1 MKFEGIIKS
10 IIYRNEE
17 NGYTVLSLETSDSP
31 ITCTGIMPF
40 FNEND
45 QIIIEGELIY
55 HDKYGEQINVENAR
69 IKKPSGKKA
78 IISYLS
84 SGNIDSIG
92 KKTAELIYE
101 KFGDQAI
108 DIVFNN
114 PSKLLS
120 IQGIGNK
127 KLEKIKE
134 STLDAKDSREALL
147 YLQGLNISFNLA
159 NKIYKSYGDNTISIV
174 KTNPYKLSEDISGIG
189 FVMAD
194 NIAINMQMKNDSKF
208 RISAA
213 LSYILKNDAEMSGSC
228 AIKKEDL
235 INKTFDLIK
244 VDKNK
249 INEQINEDLLK
260 SKIQIMKIAEDDFVY
275 DKDIYKAEKSTA
287 INLSRL
293 QNEKYIFDIEINE
306 DLDAFSNE
314 QKIAIKEAF
323 NNMLLV
329 ITGGPGT
336 GKTTIIKAIC
346 NILDENGLK
355 FNLAAPT
362 GRAAKRMQESTEN
375 SALTIHRLIGIK
387 PDSPIPEYNEENPL
401 ECDYVIVDEASMIDI
416 KLMDKLLK
424 SLSNNTALILVGDH
438 NQLPSVGP
446 GNVLKDI
453 LDTNIKSVRLK
464 KIFRQAKESNIVVN
478 AHRINDG
485 LYPILNQKNKDFFFI
500 DSNTKNFEKNL
511 LDLVKFRLPNYY
523 KLDPINDIQILAPG
537 KKSLWGVVNI
547 NNLCQNEL
555 NKNPNSIKINNKIF
569 KLNDKVMQ
577 VRNNYDLISLDPGN
591 FEDGVYNGD
600 IGRIIDID
608 KEREEL
614 KVEFYDGNIV
624 SYKKEDIKDLD
635 LSYAITIHK
644 SQGSEFDCVLIPMM
658 STSYMLLNRN
668 LLYTAITRAKKLV
681 ILLGEKRIL
690 KQMVRNNNESKRLTN
705 LSFWIKELSEALK
718 WLRIYYFWMIICVF
732 FARKRSGKNFSC
744 VKIAFQSLIMLT
756 MNLKF

>member
-17 NGYTVLSLETSDSP
+17 NGYTVLSLQTSDST

-45 QIIIEGELIY
+45 QIIVEGELIY
-55 HDKYGEQINVENAR
+55 HDKYGEQINVESAR

-84 SGNIDSIG
+84 SGNIESIG

-101 KFGDQAI
+101 KFGDKSI
-108 DIVFNN
+108 DVVFNETE
-114 PSKLLS
+114 KLLS
-120 IQGIGNK
+120 IQGIGKK

-134 STLDAKDSREALL
+134 STIDARDSREALL
-147 YLQGLNISFNLA
+147 YLQGLNISFKLS
-159 NKIYKSYGDNTISIV
+159 NKIYKAYGDNTISIV

-194 NIAINMQMKNDSKF
+194 NIAMNMQMKNDSKF

-213 LSYILKNDAEMSGSC
+213 ISYILKNDAEMSGSC
-228 AIKKEDL
+228 ALKKEDL
-235 INKTFDLIK
+235 LNKTFDLIK

-249 INEQINEDLLK
+249 INEQINQDLLK
-260 SKIQIMKIAEDDFVY
+260 SKIQIIKIGEDEFVY
-275 DKDIYKAEKSTA
+275 DRDIYKAEKSCA

-293 QNEKYIFDIEINE
+293 QNEKYIFDVKINE
-306 DLDAFSNE
+306 DFDAFSKE
-314 QKIAIKEAF
+314 QEIAIKEAF

-346 NILDENGLK
+346 NILNENNLK

-375 SALTIHRLIGIK
+375 VAFTIHRLIGIK
-387 PDSPIPEYNEENPL
+387 PESPIPEFNEENTL
-401 ECDYVIVDEASMIDI
+401 DCDYVILDEASMIDI

-424 SLSNNTALILVGDH
+424 ALSSKTALILVGDH
-438 NQLPSVGP
+438 NQLPSVGA

-453 LDTNIKSVRLK
+453 LDTDIKAVKLK

-478 AHRINDG
+478 AHKINDG

-500 DSNTKNFEKNL
+500 NSNSKKFQNDL
-511 LDLVKFRLPNYY
+511 LDLVKNRIPNYY
-523 KLDPINDIQILAPG
+523 KLDPINDIQILAPS
-537 KKSLWGVVNI
+537 KKSLWGIVNI
-547 NNLCQNEL
+547 NDLCQKEL
-555 NKNPNSIKINNKIF
+555 NKNPNSIKINNRIF
-569 KLNDKVMQ
+569 KLGDKVMQ
-577 VRNNYDLISLDPGN
+577 VRNNYELESLNPDN
-591 FEDGVYNGD
+591 FDDGVYNGD

-608 KEREEL
+608 KNMESL

-624 SYKKEDIKDLD
+624 SYKKEDVKDLD

-658 STSYMLLNRN
+658 PASFMLLNRN

-681 ILLGEKRIL
+681 ILLGEKKIL

-718 WLRIYYFWMIICVF
+718 
-732 FARKRSGKNFSC
+732 
-744 VKIAFQSLIMLT
+744 
-756 MNLKF
+756 

>member
-45 QIIIEGELIY
+45 QIIVEGELIY
-55 HDKYGEQINVENAR
+55 HDRYGEQINVESAKL
-69 IKKPSGKKA
+69 KKPSGKKA

-92 KKTAELIYE
+92 KKTAELIYK
-101 KFGDQAI
+101 KFGDESI
-108 DIVFNN
+108 DIVFNE
-114 PSKLLS
+114 PEKLLS
-120 IQGIGNK
+120 IQGIGKK

-134 STLDAKDSREALL
+134 SSLDARDSREALL
-147 YLQGLNISFNLA
+147 YLQGLNISFNLS
-159 NKIYKSYGDNTISIV
+159 NKIYKAYGDNTISIV
-174 KTNPYKLSEDISGIG
+174 KTNPYKLYEDISGIG

-194 NIAINMQMKNDSKF
+194 NIAINMQMESDSKF

-213 LSYILKNDAEMSGSC
+213 ILYVLKNYAEMSGSC

-235 INKTFDLIK
+235 LDKTFDLIK

-249 INEQINEDLLK
+249 ISEQISEDFFK
-260 SKIQIMKIAEDDFVY
+260 SKIQIIKIGDDEFVY
-275 DKDIYKAEKSTA
+275 EKDIYKAEKSSA

-306 DLDAFSNE
+306 DLDAFSKE
-314 QKIAIKEAF
+314 QEIAIREAF

-346 NILDENGLK
+346 NILYENGLK

-362 GRAAKRMQESTEN
+362 GRAAKRMQESTDN

-387 PDSPIPEYNEENPL
+387 PESLIPEFNEENPL

-424 SLSNNTALILVGDH
+424 ALSSNTALILVGDH
-438 NQLPSVGP
+438 NQLPSVGC

-453 LDTNIKSVRLK
+453 LDTDIKSVRLK

-500 DSNTKNFEKNL
+500 DSNSQNFEKDL

-523 KLDPINDIQILAPG
+523 KLDPINDIQILAPS
-537 KKSLWGVVNI
+537 KKSLWGVSKI
-547 NNLCQNEL
+547 NDICQKEL
-555 NKNPNSIKINNKIF
+555 NKNTNSIKINNKIF

-577 VRNNYDLISLDPGN
+577 VRNNYDLVSLDSGN
-591 FEDGVYNGD
+591 FDDGVYNGD

-608 KEREEL
+608 RERESL

-658 STSYMLLNRN
+658 STAYMLLNRN

-690 KQMVRNNNESKRLTN
+690 KQMVKNNNESKRLTK

-718 WLRIYYFWMIICVF
+718 
-732 FARKRSGKNFSC
+732 
-744 VKIAFQSLIMLT
+744 
-756 MNLKF
+756 

>member
-45 QIIIEGELIY
+45 QIIVEGELIY
-55 HDKYGEQINVENAR
+55 HDKYGEQINVESAR
-69 IKKPSGKKA
+69 IKKPSDKKA

-84 SGNIDSIG
+84 SGNIELIG

-101 KFGDQAI
+101 KFGDKSI
-108 DIVFNN
+108 DVVFNE
-114 PSKLLS
+114 SEKLLS
-120 IQGIGNK
+120 IQGIGKK

-134 STLDAKDSREALL
+134 STIEARDSREALL
-147 YLQGLNISFNLA
+147 YLQGLNISFNLS
-159 NKIYKSYGDNTISIV
+159 NKIYKAYGDNTISIV

-189 FVMAD
+189 FIMAD
-194 NIAINMQMKNDSKF
+194 TIAMNMQMKTDSKF

-213 LSYILKNDAEMSGSC
+213 LSYVLKNDAEMTGSC
-228 AIKKEDL
+228 TISLDDL
-235 INKTFDLIK
+235 IDKTFSLIK
-244 VDKNK
+244 VDKDK
-249 INEQINEDLLK
+249 IKDQINEDLLK
-260 SKIQIMKIAEDDFVY
+260 SKIQIMKIENKEFVY
-275 DKDIYKAEKSTA
+275 DKEIYKAEKSAA

-293 QNEKYIFDIEINE
+293 KNEKYNFDVEINE
-306 DLDAFSNE
+306 DLDVFSKE
-314 QKIAIKEAF
+314 QQVAINEAF

-346 NILDENGLK
+346 NILDDNNLK

-387 PDSPIPEYNEENPL
+387 PESPIPEYNEENKL
-401 ECDYVIVDEASMIDI
+401 ECHYVIVDEVSMVDI

-424 SLSNNTALILVGDH
+424 ALSSNTALILVGDH

-453 LDTNIKSVRLK
+453 LDTDIKSVRLK
-464 KIFRQAKESNIVVN
+464 KIFRQAQESNIVVN

-500 DSNTKNFEKNL
+500 DSNSNKFQKDI
-511 LDLVKFRLPNYY
+511 LDLVKNRLPNYY
-523 KLDPINDIQILAPG
+523 KLDPINDIQILAPS
-537 KKSLWGVVNI
+537 KKSSWGVLNL
-547 NNLCQNEL
+547 NNVLQENL
-555 NKNPNSIKINNKIF
+555 NKNPKFLKINNRIF
-569 KLNDKVMQ
+569 KLKDKVMQ
-577 VRNNYDLISLDPGN
+577 VRNNYDLESLDPSN
-591 FEDGVYNGD
+591 FDDGVYNGD
-600 IGRIIDID
+600 IGRIIEID
-608 KEREEL
+608 KERESL
-614 KVEFYDGNIV
+614 KIEFYDGNIV
-624 SYKKEDIKDLD
+624 AYKKEDIKDLD

-644 SQGSEFDCVLIPMM
+644 SQGSEFDCVVIPMM
-658 STSYMLLNRN
+658 PTSFMLLNRN

-681 ILLGEKRIL
+681 ILIGEKRIL
-690 KQMVRNNNESKRLTN
+690 KQMVRNNKGSQRLTN

-718 WLRIYYFWMIICVF
+718 
-732 FARKRSGKNFSC
+732 
-744 VKIAFQSLIMLT
+744 
-756 MNLKF
+756 

>member
-45 QIIIEGELIY
+45 QVVVEGELIY
-55 HDKYGEQINVENAR
+55 HDKYGEQINVESAR

-84 SGNIDSIG
+84 SGNIESIG

-101 KFGDQAI
+101 KFGDKSI
-108 DIVFNN
+108 DVVFNEAE
-114 PSKLLS
+114 KLLS
-120 IQGIGNK
+120 IQGIGKK

-134 STLDAKDSREALL
+134 STIEARDSREALL
-147 YLQGLNISFNLA
+147 YLQGLNISFNLS
-159 NKIYKSYGDNTISIV
+159 NKIYKAYGDNTISIV

-194 NIAINMQMKNDSKF
+194 NIAMNMQMKNDSKF

-213 LSYILKNDAEMSGSC
+213 ISYILKNDAEMSGSC
-228 AIKKEDL
+228 ALKKEDL
-235 INKTFDLIK
+235 LNKTFDLIK

-260 SKIQIMKIAEDDFVY
+260 SKIQIIKIGEDEFVY
-275 DKDIYKAEKSTA
+275 DRDIYKAEKSCA

-293 QNEKYIFDIEINE
+293 QNEKYIFDVKINE
-306 DLDAFSNE
+306 DFDAFSKE
-314 QKIAIKEAF
+314 QEIAIKEAF

-346 NILDENGLK
+346 NILNENNLK

-375 SALTIHRLIGIK
+375 VAFTIHRLVGIK
-387 PDSPIPEYNEENPL
+387 PESPIPEFNEENTL
-401 ECDYVIVDEASMIDI
+401 DCDYVILDEASMIDI

-424 SLSNNTALILVGDH
+424 ALSSKTALILVGDH
-438 NQLPSVGP
+438 NQLPSVGA

-453 LDTNIKSVRLK
+453 LDTDIKAVKLK

-478 AHRINDG
+478 AHKINDG

-500 DSNTKNFEKNL
+500 NSNSKNFQNDL
-511 LDLVKFRLPNYY
+511 LDLVKNRLPNYY
-523 KLDPINDIQILAPG
+523 KLDPINDIQILAPS
-537 KKSLWGVVNI
+537 KKSLWGIVNI
-547 NNLCQNEL
+547 NDICQKEL
-555 NKNPNSIKINNKIF
+555 NKNPNSIKINNRIF
-569 KLNDKVMQ
+569 KLGDKVMQ
-577 VRNNYDLISLDPGN
+577 VRNNYELESLNPDN
-591 FEDGVYNGD
+591 FDDGVYNGD

-608 KEREEL
+608 KNMESL

-624 SYKKEDIKDLD
+624 SYKKEDVKDLD

-658 STSYMLLNRN
+658 PASFMLLNRN

-681 ILLGEKRIL
+681 ILLGEKKIL

-718 WLRIYYFWMIICVF
+718 
-732 FARKRSGKNFSC
+732 
-744 VKIAFQSLIMLT
+744 
-756 MNLKF
+756 

>member
-17 NGYTVLSLETSDSP
+17 NGYTVLSLQTSDSP

-45 QIIIEGELIY
+45 QVVVEGELIY
-55 HDKYGEQINVENAR
+55 HDKYGEQINVESAR

-84 SGNIDSIG
+84 SGNIESIG

-101 KFGDQAI
+101 KFGDKSI
-108 DIVFNN
+108 DVVFNETE
-114 PSKLLS
+114 KLLS
-120 IQGIGNK
+120 IQGIGKK

-134 STLDAKDSREALL
+134 STIEARDSREALL
-147 YLQGLNISFNLA
+147 YLQGLNISFNLS
-159 NKIYKSYGDNTISIV
+159 NKIYKAYGDNTISIV

-194 NIAINMQMKNDSKF
+194 NIAMNMQMKNDSKF

-213 LSYILKNDAEMSGSC
+213 ISYILKNDAEMSGSC
-228 AIKKEDL
+228 ALKKEDL
-235 INKTFDLIK
+235 LNKTFDLIK

-260 SKIQIMKIAEDDFVY
+260 SKIQIIKIGEDEFVY
-275 DKDIYKAEKSTA
+275 DRDIYKAEKSCA

-293 QNEKYIFDIEINE
+293 QNEKYIFDVKINE
-306 DLDAFSNE
+306 DFDAFSKE
-314 QKIAIKEAF
+314 QEIAIKEAF

-346 NILDENGLK
+346 NILNENNLK

-375 SALTIHRLIGIK
+375 VAFTIHRLIGIK
-387 PDSPIPEYNEENPL
+387 PESPIPEFNEENTL
-401 ECDYVIVDEASMIDI
+401 DCDYVILDEASMIDI

-424 SLSNNTALILVGDH
+424 ALSSKTALILVGDH
-438 NQLPSVGP
+438 NQLPSVGA

-453 LDTNIKSVRLK
+453 LDTDIKSVKLK

-478 AHRINDG
+478 AHKINDG

-500 DSNTKNFEKNL
+500 NSNSKNFQNDL
-511 LDLVKFRLPNYY
+511 LDLVKNRLPNYY
-523 KLDPINDIQILAPG
+523 KLDPINDIQILAPS
-537 KKSLWGVVNI
+537 KKSLWGIVNI
-547 NNLCQNEL
+547 NDLCQKEL
-555 NKNPNSIKINNKIF
+555 NKNPNSIKINNRIF
-569 KLNDKVMQ
+569 KLGDKVMQ
-577 VRNNYDLISLDPGN
+577 VRNNYELESLNPDD
-591 FEDGVYNGD
+591 FDDGVYNGD

-608 KEREEL
+608 KNMESL

-624 SYKKEDIKDLD
+624 SYKKEDVKDLD

-658 STSYMLLNRN
+658 PASFMLLNRN

-681 ILLGEKRIL
+681 ILLGEKKIL

-718 WLRIYYFWMIICVF
+718 
-732 FARKRSGKNFSC
+732 
-744 VKIAFQSLIMLT
+744 
-756 MNLKF
+756 

>member
-45 QIIIEGELIY
+45 QIIVEGELIY
-55 HDKYGEQINVENAR
+55 HDRYGEQINVESAKL
-69 IKKPSGKKA
+69 KKPSGKKA

-92 KKTAELIYE
+92 KKTAELIYK
-101 KFGDQAI
+101 KFGDESI
-108 DIVFNN
+108 DVVFNE
-114 PSKLLS
+114 PEKLLS
-120 IQGIGNK
+120 IQGIGKK

-134 STLDAKDSREALL
+134 SSLDARDSREALL
-147 YLQGLNISFNLA
+147 YLQGLNISFNLS
-159 NKIYKSYGDNTISIV
+159 NKIYKVYGDNTISIV
-174 KTNPYKLSEDISGIG
+174 KTNPYKLYEDISGIG

-194 NIAINMQMKNDSKF
+194 NIAMNMQMESDSKF

-213 LSYILKNDAEMSGSC
+213 ILYVLKNYAEMSGSC

-235 INKTFDLIK
+235 LDKTFDLIK

-249 INEQINEDLLK
+249 ISEQISEDFFK
-260 SKIQIMKIAEDDFVY
+260 SKIQIIKIGDDEFVY
-275 DKDIYKAEKSTA
+275 EKDIYKAEKSSA

-306 DLDAFSNE
+306 DLDAFSKE
-314 QKIAIKEAF
+314 QEIAIREAF

-362 GRAAKRMQESTEN
+362 GRAAKRMQESTDN

-387 PDSPIPEYNEENPL
+387 PESPIPEFNEENPL

-424 SLSNNTALILVGDH
+424 ALSSNTALILVGDH
-438 NQLPSVGP
+438 NQLPSVGC

-453 LDTNIKSVRLK
+453 LDTDIKSVRLK

-485 LYPILNQKNKDFFFI
+485 FYPILNQKNKDFFFI
-500 DSNTKNFEKNL
+500 DSNSQNFEKDL

-523 KLDPINDIQILAPG
+523 KLDPINDIQILAPS
-537 KKSLWGVVNI
+537 KKSLWGVSNI
-547 NNLCQNEL
+547 NDICQKEL
-555 NKNPNSIKINNKIF
+555 NKNTNSIKINNKIF

-577 VRNNYDLISLDPGN
+577 VRNNYDLVSLDSGN
-591 FEDGVYNGD
+591 FDDGVYNGD

-608 KEREEL
+608 RERESL

-658 STSYMLLNRN
+658 STAYMLLNRN

-690 KQMVRNNNESKRLTN
+690 KQMVKNNNESKRLTN

-718 WLRIYYFWMIICVF
+718 
-732 FARKRSGKNFSC
+732 
-744 VKIAFQSLIMLT
+744 
-756 MNLKF
+756 

>member
-17 NGYTVLSLETSDSP
+17 NGYTVLSLQTSDSP

-45 QIIIEGELIY
+45 QVVVEGELIY
-55 HDKYGEQINVENAR
+55 HDKYGEQINVESAR

-84 SGNIDSIG
+84 SGNIESIG

-101 KFGDQAI
+101 KFGDKSI
-108 DIVFNN
+108 DVVFNETE
-114 PSKLLS
+114 KLLS
-120 IQGIGNK
+120 IQGIGKK

-134 STLDAKDSREALL
+134 STIDARDSREALL
-147 YLQGLNISFNLA
+147 YLQGLNISFKLS
-159 NKIYKSYGDNTISIV
+159 NKIYKAYGDNTISIV

-194 NIAINMQMKNDSKF
+194 NIAMNMQMKNDSKF

-213 LSYILKNDAEMSGSC
+213 ISYILKNDVEMSGSC
-228 AIKKEDL
+228 ALKKEDL
-235 INKTFDLIK
+235 LNKTFDLIK

-249 INEQINEDLLK
+249 INEQINQDLLK
-260 SKIQIMKIAEDDFVY
+260 SKIQIIKIGEDEFVY
-275 DKDIYKAEKSTA
+275 DRDIYKAEKSCA

-293 QNEKYIFDIEINE
+293 QNEKYIFDVKINE
-306 DLDAFSNE
+306 DFDVFSKE
-314 QKIAIKEAF
+314 QEIAIKEAF

-346 NILDENGLK
+346 NILNENNLK

-375 SALTIHRLIGIK
+375 VAFTIHRLIGIK
-387 PDSPIPEYNEENPL
+387 PESPIPEFNEENTL
-401 ECDYVIVDEASMIDI
+401 DCDYVILDEASMIDI

-424 SLSNNTALILVGDH
+424 ALSSKTALILVGDH
-438 NQLPSVGP
+438 NQLPSVGA

-453 LDTNIKSVRLK
+453 LDTDIKAVKLK

-478 AHRINDG
+478 AHKINDG

-500 DSNTKNFEKNL
+500 NSNSKKFQNDL
-511 LDLVKFRLPNYY
+511 LDLVKNRLPNYY
-523 KLDPINDIQILAPG
+523 KLDPINDIQILAPS
-537 KKSLWGVVNI
+537 KKSLWGIVNI
-547 NNLCQNEL
+547 NDLCQKEL
-555 NKNPNSIKINNKIF
+555 NKNPNSIKINNRIF
-569 KLNDKVMQ
+569 KLGDKVMQ
-577 VRNNYDLISLDPGN
+577 VRNNYELESLNPDD
-591 FEDGVYNGD
+591 FDDGVYNGD

-608 KEREEL
+608 KNMESL

-624 SYKKEDIKDLD
+624 SYKKEDVKDLD

-658 STSYMLLNRN
+658 QASFMLLNRN

-681 ILLGEKRIL
+681 ILLGEKKIL

-718 WLRIYYFWMIICVF
+718 
-732 FARKRSGKNFSC
+732 
-744 VKIAFQSLIMLT
+744 
-756 MNLKF
+756 

>member
-45 QIIIEGELIY
+45 QVVVEGELTY
-55 HDKYGEQINVENAR
+55 HDKYGEQINVESAR

-84 SGNIDSIG
+84 SGNIESIG

-101 KFGDQAI
+101 KFGDKSI
-108 DIVFNN
+108 DVVFNEAE
-114 PSKLLS
+114 KLLS
-120 IQGIGNK
+120 IQGIGKK

-134 STLDAKDSREALL
+134 STIEARDSREALL

-159 NKIYKSYGDNTISIV
+159 NKIYKAYGDNTISIV

-194 NIAINMQMKNDSKF
+194 NIAMNMQMKNDSKF

-213 LSYILKNDAEMSGSC
+213 ISYILKNDAEMSGSC
-228 AIKKEDL
+228 ALKKEDL
-235 INKTFDLIK
+235 LNKTFDLIK

-260 SKIQIMKIAEDDFVY
+260 SKIQIIKIGEDEFVY
-275 DKDIYKAEKSTA
+275 DKDIYKAEKSCA

-293 QNEKYIFDIEINE
+293 QNEKYIFDVKINE
-306 DLDAFSNE
+306 DFDAFSKE
-314 QKIAIKEAF
+314 QEIAIKEAF

-346 NILDENGLK
+346 NILNENNLK

-362 GRAAKRMQESTEN
+362 GRAAKRMQESTEYV
-375 SALTIHRLIGIK
+375 AFTIHRLIGIK
-387 PDSPIPEYNEENPL
+387 PESPIPEFNEENTL
-401 ECDYVIVDEASMIDI
+401 DCDYVIVDEASMIDI

-424 SLSNNTALILVGDH
+424 ALSSKTALILVGDH
-438 NQLPSVGP
+438 NQLPSVGA

-453 LDTNIKSVRLK
+453 LDTDIKSVRLK
-464 KIFRQAKESNIVVN
+464 KIFRQAQESNIVVN
-478 AHRINDG
+478 AHKINDG

-500 DSNTKNFEKNL
+500 NSNSKKFQNDL
-511 LDLVKFRLPNYY
+511 LDLVKNRLPNYY
-523 KLDPINDIQILAPG
+523 KLDPINDIQILAPS
-537 KKSLWGVVNI
+537 KKSLWGIVNI
-547 NNLCQNEL
+547 NDLCQKEL
-555 NKNPNSIKINNKIF
+555 NKNPNSIKINNRIF
-569 KLNDKVMQ
+569 KLGDKVMQ
-577 VRNNYDLISLDPGN
+577 VRNNYELESLNPDD
-591 FEDGVYNGD
+591 FDDGVYNGD

-608 KEREEL
+608 KNMESL

-624 SYKKEDIKDLD
+624 SYKKEDVKDLD

-658 STSYMLLNRN
+658 PASFMLLNRN

-681 ILLGEKRIL
+681 ILLGEKKIL

-718 WLRIYYFWMIICVF
+718 
-732 FARKRSGKNFSC
+732 
-744 VKIAFQSLIMLT
+744 
-756 MNLKF
+756 

>member
-17 NGYTVLSLETSDSP
+17 NGYTVLFLQTSDSP

-45 QIIIEGELIY
+45 QVVVEGELIY
-55 HDKYGEQINVENAR
+55 HDKYGEQINVESAR

-84 SGNIDSIG
+84 SGNIESIG

-101 KFGDQAI
+101 KFGDKSI
-108 DIVFNN
+108 DVVFNEAE
-114 PSKLLS
+114 KLLS
-120 IQGIGNK
+120 IQGIGKK

-134 STLDAKDSREALL
+134 STIEARDSREALL
-147 YLQGLNISFNLA
+147 YLQGLNISFNLS
-159 NKIYKSYGDNTISIV
+159 NKIYKAYGDNTISIV

-194 NIAINMQMKNDSKF
+194 NIAMNMQMKNDSKF

-213 LSYILKNDAEMSGSC
+213 ISYILKNDAEMSGSC
-228 AIKKEDL
+228 ALKKEDL
-235 INKTFDLIK
+235 LNKTFDLIK

-260 SKIQIMKIAEDDFVY
+260 SKIQIIKIGEDEFVY
-275 DKDIYKAEKSTA
+275 DKDIYMAEKSCA

-293 QNEKYIFDIEINE
+293 QNEKYIFDVKINE
-306 DLDAFSNE
+306 DFDAFSKE
-314 QKIAIKEAF
+314 QEIAIKEAF

-346 NILDENGLK
+346 NILNEHNLK

-375 SALTIHRLIGIK
+375 VAFTIHRLIGIK
-387 PDSPIPEYNEENPL
+387 PESPIPEFNEENTL
-401 ECDYVIVDEASMIDI
+401 DCDYVILDEASMIDI

-424 SLSNNTALILVGDH
+424 ALSSKTALILVGDH
-438 NQLPSVGP
+438 NQLPSVGA

-453 LDTNIKSVRLK
+453 LDTDIKAVRLK

-478 AHRINDG
+478 AHKINDG

-500 DSNTKNFEKNL
+500 NSNSKKFQNDL
-511 LDLVKFRLPNYY
+511 LDLVKNRLPNYY
-523 KLDPINDIQILAPG
+523 KLDPINDIQILAPS
-537 KKSLWGVVNI
+537 KKSLWGIVNI
-547 NNLCQNEL
+547 NDLCQKEL
-555 NKNPNSIKINNKIF
+555 NKNPNSIKINNRIF
-569 KLNDKVMQ
+569 KLGDKVMQ
-577 VRNNYDLISLDPGN
+577 VRNNYELESLNPDN
-591 FEDGVYNGD
+591 FDDGVYNGD

-608 KEREEL
+608 KNMESL

-624 SYKKEDIKDLD
+624 SYKKEDVKDLD

-658 STSYMLLNRN
+658 PASFMLLNRN

-681 ILLGEKRIL
+681 ILLGEKKIL

-718 WLRIYYFWMIICVF
+718 
-732 FARKRSGKNFSC
+732 
-744 VKIAFQSLIMLT
+744 
-756 MNLKF
+756 

>member
-45 QIIIEGELIY
+45 QIIVEGELIY
-55 HDKYGEQINVENAR
+55 HDRYGEQINVESAKL
-69 IKKPSGKKA
+69 KKPSGKKA

-92 KKTAELIYE
+92 KKTAELIYK
-101 KFGDQAI
+101 KFGDESI
-108 DIVFNN
+108 DIVFNE
-114 PSKLLS
+114 PEKLLS
-120 IQGIGNK
+120 IQGIGKK

-134 STLDAKDSREALL
+134 SSLDARDSREALL
-147 YLQGLNISFNLA
+147 YLQGLNISFNLS
-159 NKIYKSYGDNTISIV
+159 NKIYKVYGDNTISIV
-174 KTNPYKLSEDISGIG
+174 KTNPYKLYEDISGIG

-194 NIAINMQMKNDSKF
+194 NIAINMQMESDSKF

-213 LSYILKNDAEMSGSC
+213 ILYVLKNYAEMSGSC
-228 AIKKEDL
+228 SIKKEDL
-235 INKTFDLIK
+235 LDKTFDLIK

-249 INEQINEDLLK
+249 ISEQISEDFFK
-260 SKIQIMKIAEDDFVY
+260 SKIQIIKIGYDEFVY
-275 DKDIYKAEKSTA
+275 EKDIYKAEKSSA

-306 DLDAFSNE
+306 DLDAFSKE
-314 QKIAIKEAF
+314 QEIAIREAF

-362 GRAAKRMQESTEN
+362 GRAAKRMQESTDN

-387 PDSPIPEYNEENPL
+387 PESPIPEFNEENPL

-424 SLSNNTALILVGDH
+424 ALSSNTALILVGDH
-438 NQLPSVGP
+438 NQLPSVGC

-453 LDTNIKSVRLK
+453 LDTDIKSVRLK

-478 AHRINDG
+478 AHRINAG

-500 DSNTKNFEKNL
+500 DSNSQNFEKDL

-523 KLDPINDIQILAPG
+523 KLDPINDIQILAPS
-537 KKSLWGVVNI
+537 KKSLWGVSNI
-547 NNLCQNEL
+547 NDICQKEL
-555 NKNPNSIKINNKIF
+555 NKNTNSIKINNKIF

-577 VRNNYDLISLDPGN
+577 VRNNYDLVSLDSGN
-591 FEDGVYNGD
+591 FDDGVYNGD

-608 KEREEL
+608 RERESL

-658 STSYMLLNRN
+658 STAYMLLNRN

-690 KQMVRNNNESKRLTN
+690 KQMVKNNNESKRLTN

-718 WLRIYYFWMIICVF
+718 
-732 FARKRSGKNFSC
+732 
-744 VKIAFQSLIMLT
+744 
-756 MNLKF
+756 

>member
-10 IIYRNEE
+10 IIYRNDE

-45 QIIIEGELIY
+45 QVVVEGELIY
-55 HDKYGEQINVENAR
+55 HDKYGEQINVESAR

-84 SGNIDSIG
+84 SGNIESIG

-101 KFGDQAI
+101 KFGDKSI
-108 DIVFNN
+108 DVVFNETE
-114 PSKLLS
+114 KLLS
-120 IQGIGNK
+120 IQGIGKK

-134 STLDAKDSREALL
+134 STIEARDSREALL

-159 NKIYKSYGDNTISIV
+159 NKIYKTYTDNTISIV

-194 NIAINMQMKNDSKF
+194 NIAMNMQMKNDSKF

-213 LSYILKNDAEMSGSC
+213 ISYILKNDAEMSGSC
-228 AIKKEDL
+228 ALKKEDL
-235 INKTFDLIK
+235 LNKTFDLIK

-260 SKIQIMKIAEDDFVY
+260 SKIQIIKIGEDEFVY
-275 DKDIYKAEKSTA
+275 DKDIYMAEKSCA

-293 QNEKYIFDIEINE
+293 QNEKYIFDVKINE
-306 DLDAFSNE
+306 DFDAFSKE
-314 QKIAIKEAF
+314 QEIAIKEAF

-346 NILDENGLK
+346 NILNEHNLK

-375 SALTIHRLIGIK
+375 VAFTIHRLIGIK
-387 PDSPIPEYNEENPL
+387 PENPIPEFNEENTL
-401 ECDYVIVDEASMIDI
+401 DCDYVIVDEASMIDI

-424 SLSNNTALILVGDH
+424 ALSSKTALILVGDH
-438 NQLPSVGP
+438 NQLPSVGA

-453 LDTNIKSVRLK
+453 LDTDIKAVKLK

-478 AHRINDG
+478 AHKINDG

-500 DSNTKNFEKNL
+500 NSNSKNFQNDL
-511 LDLVKFRLPNYY
+511 LDLVKNRLPNYY
-523 KLDPINDIQILAPG
+523 KLDPINDIQILAPS
-537 KKSLWGVVNI
+537 KKSLWGIVNI
-547 NNLCQNEL
+547 NDLCQKEL
-555 NKNPNSIKINNKIF
+555 NKNPNSIKINNRIF
-569 KLNDKVMQ
+569 KLGDKVMQ
-577 VRNNYDLISLDPGN
+577 VRNNYELESLNPDN
-591 FEDGVYNGD
+591 FGDGVYNGD

-608 KEREEL
+608 KNMESL

-624 SYKKEDIKDLD
+624 SYKKEDVKDLD

-658 STSYMLLNRN
+658 PASFMLLNRN

-681 ILLGEKRIL
+681 ILLGEKKIL

-718 WLRIYYFWMIICVF
+718 
-732 FARKRSGKNFSC
+732 
-744 VKIAFQSLIMLT
+744 
-756 MNLKF
+756 

>member
-40 FNEND
+40 LNEND
-45 QIIIEGELIY
+45 QIIVEGELIY
-55 HDKYGEQINVENAR
+55 HDKYGEQIQVESASL
-69 IKKPSGKKA
+69 KKPSGKKA

-84 SGNIDSIG
+84 SGNIESIG
-92 KKTAELIYE
+92 KKTAQLIYE
-101 KFGDQAI
+101 KFKDDSI
-108 DIVFNN
+108 DVVFNQ
-114 PSKLLS
+114 SEKLLT
-120 IQGIGNK
+120 IPGIGKK

-134 STLDAKDSREALL
+134 STLDARDSREALL

-159 NKIYKSYGDNTISIV
+159 NKIYKAYGDNTISIV
-174 KTNPYKLSEDISGIG
+174 KTNPYKLSEDISGVG
-189 FVMAD
+189 FIMAD
-194 NIAINMQMKNDSKF
+194 NIAMNMQMKSDSKF

-213 LSYILKNDAEMSGSC
+213 LSYVLKNDAEMTGSC
-228 AIKKEDL
+228 TIRLDDLIDKTFSLIKVDRNKIKDQIDEDL
-235 INKTFDLIK
+235 IN
-244 VDKNK
+244 
-249 INEQINEDLLK
+249 
-260 SKIQIMKIAEDDFVY
+260 SKIQIMKIGNEEFVY
-275 DKDIYKAEKSTA
+275 DKDIYKSEKSTA

-293 QNEKYIFDIEINE
+293 KNEKYIFDLEINE
-306 DLDAFSNE
+306 DLDVFSK
-314 QKIAIKEAF
+314 QQQVAINEAF

-346 NILDENGLK
+346 NILDDNNLK

-387 PDSPIPEYNEENPL
+387 PESPIPEYNDENPL
-401 ECDYVIVDEASMIDI
+401 DCDYVIVDEVSMVDI

-424 SLSNNTALILVGDH
+424 ALSSNTALILVGDH

-453 LDTNIKSVRLK
+453 LDTDIKSVRLN
-464 KIFRQAKESNIVVN
+464 KIFRQAQESNIVVN

-500 DSNTKNFEKNL
+500 DSNVNNFQKDI
-511 LDLVKFRLPNYY
+511 LDLIKNRLPNYY
-523 KLDPINDIQILAPG
+523 KLDPINDIQILAPS
-537 KKSLWGVVNI
+537 KKSSWGVLNLNNI
-547 NNLCQNEL
+547 LQENL
-555 NKNPNSIKINNKIF
+555 NKNPKYLKINNRIF
-569 KLNDKVMQ
+569 KLKDKVMQ
-577 VRNNYDLISLDPGN
+577 VRNNYDLESLDPGN
-591 FEDGVYNGD
+591 FDDGVYNGD
-600 IGRIIDID
+600 IGRIIELD
-608 KEREEL
+608 KERDSL
-614 KVEFYDGNIV
+614 KIEFYDGNIV

-644 SQGSEFDCVLIPMM
+644 SQGSEFDCVVIPMM
-658 STSYMLLNRN
+658 PTSFMLLNRN

-681 ILLGEKRIL
+681 ILIGEKRIL
-690 KQMVRNNNESKRLTN
+690 KQMVKNNKTSQRLTN

-718 WLRIYYFWMIICVF
+718 
-732 FARKRSGKNFSC
+732 
-744 VKIAFQSLIMLT
+744 
-756 MNLKF
+756 

>member
-1 MKFEGIIKS
+1 MIFEGIIKS

-17 NGYTVLSLETSDSP
+17 NGYTVLSLQTSDSP

-45 QIIIEGELIY
+45 QVVVEGELIY
-55 HDKYGEQINVENAR
+55 HDKYGEQINVESAR

-84 SGNIDSIG
+84 SGNIESIG

-101 KFGDQAI
+101 KFGDKSI
-108 DIVFNN
+108 DVVFNEAE
-114 PSKLLS
+114 KLLS
-120 IQGIGNK
+120 IQGIGKK

-134 STLDAKDSREALL
+134 STIEARDSREALL
-147 YLQGLNISFNLA
+147 YLQGLNISFNLS
-159 NKIYKSYGDNTISIV
+159 NKIYKAYGDNTISIV

-194 NIAINMQMKNDSKF
+194 NIAMNMQMKNDSKF

-213 LSYILKNDAEMSGSC
+213 ISYILKNDAEMSGSC
-228 AIKKEDL
+228 AVKKEDL
-235 INKTFDLIK
+235 LNKTFDLIK

-260 SKIQIMKIAEDDFVY
+260 SKIQIIKIGEDEFVY
-275 DKDIYKAEKSTA
+275 DRDIYKAEKSCA

-293 QNEKYIFDIEINE
+293 QNEKYIFDVKINE
-306 DLDAFSNE
+306 DFDAFSKE
-314 QKIAIKEAF
+314 QEIAIKEAF

-346 NILDENGLK
+346 NILNENNLK

-375 SALTIHRLIGIK
+375 VAFTIHRLIGIK
-387 PDSPIPEYNEENPL
+387 PESPIPEFNEENTL
-401 ECDYVIVDEASMIDI
+401 NCDYVIVDEASMIDI

-424 SLSNNTALILVGDH
+424 ALSSKTALILVGDH
-438 NQLPSVGP
+438 NQLPSVGA

-453 LDTNIKSVRLK
+453 LDTDIKAVKLK

-478 AHRINDG
+478 AHKINDG

-500 DSNTKNFEKNL
+500 NSNSKNFQNDL
-511 LDLVKFRLPNYY
+511 LDLVKNRLPNYY
-523 KLDPINDIQILAPG
+523 KLDPINDIQILAPS
-537 KKSLWGVVNI
+537 KKSLWGIVNI
-547 NNLCQNEL
+547 NDLCQKEL
-555 NKNPNSIKINNKIF
+555 NKNPNSIKINNRIF
-569 KLNDKVMQ
+569 KLGDKVMQ
-577 VRNNYDLISLDPGN
+577 VRNNYELESLNPDN
-591 FEDGVYNGD
+591 FDDGVYNGD

-608 KEREEL
+608 KNMESL

-624 SYKKEDIKDLD
+624 SYKKEDVKDLD

-658 STSYMLLNRN
+658 PASFMLLNRN

-681 ILLGEKRIL
+681 ILLGEKKIL

-718 WLRIYYFWMIICVF
+718 
-732 FARKRSGKNFSC
+732 
-744 VKIAFQSLIMLT
+744 
-756 MNLKF
+756 

>member
-45 QIIIEGELIY
+45 QIIIEGDLIY
-55 HDKYGEQINVENAR
+55 HDKYGEQIKVESASL
-69 IKKPSGKKA
+69 KKPSGKKA
-78 IISYLS
+78 IISYLA
-84 SGNIDSIG
+84 SGNIESIG
-92 KKTAELIYE
+92 KKTAQLIYE
-101 KFGDQAI
+101 KFKDDSI
-108 DIVFNN
+108 DVVFNQ
-114 PSKLLS
+114 SEKLLT
-120 IQGIGNK
+120 IPGIGKK

-134 STLDAKDSREALL
+134 STLDARDSREALL

-159 NKIYKSYGDNTISIV
+159 NKIYKAYGDNTISIV

-189 FVMAD
+189 FIMAD
-194 NIAINMQMKNDSKF
+194 NIAMNMQMKSDSKF

-213 LSYILKNDAEMSGSC
+213 LSYVLKNDAEMTGSC
-228 AIKKEDL
+228 TIRLDDL
-235 INKTFDLIK
+235 IDKTFSLIK
-244 VDKNK
+244 VDRNK
-249 INEQINEDLLK
+249 IKDQINEDLIN
-260 SKIQIMKIAEDDFVY
+260 SKIQIMKIGNEEFVY

-293 QNEKYIFDIEINE
+293 KNEKYIFDLEINE
-306 DLDAFSNE
+306 DLDAFSK
-314 QKIAIKEAF
+314 QQQVAINEAF

-346 NILDENGLK
+346 NILDDNNLK
-355 FNLAAPT
+355 FKLAAPT

-387 PDSPIPEYNEENPL
+387 PESPIPEYNEENPL
-401 ECDYVIVDEASMIDI
+401 DCDYVIVDEVSMVDI

-424 SLSNNTALILVGDH
+424 ALSSNTALILVGDH

-453 LDTNIKSVRLK
+453 LDTDIKSVRLN
-464 KIFRQAKESNIVVN
+464 KIFRQAQESNIVVN

-500 DSNTKNFEKNL
+500 DSNANNFQKDI
-511 LDLVKFRLPNYY
+511 LDLIKNRLPNYY
-523 KLDPINDIQILAPG
+523 KLDPINDIQILAPS
-537 KKSLWGVVNI
+537 KKSSWGVLNLNNI
-547 NNLCQNEL
+547 LQENL
-555 NKNPNSIKINNKIF
+555 NKNHKYLKINNRIF
-569 KLNDKVMQ
+569 KLKDKVMQ
-577 VRNNYDLISLDPGN
+577 VRNNYDLESLDPSN
-591 FEDGVYNGD
+591 FDDGVYNGD
-600 IGRIIDID
+600 IGRIIELD
-608 KEREEL
+608 KERESL
-614 KVEFYDGNIV
+614 KIEFYDGNIV

-644 SQGSEFDCVLIPMM
+644 SQGSEFDCVVIPMM
-658 STSYMLLNRN
+658 PTSFMLLSRN

-681 ILLGEKRIL
+681 ILIGEKRIL
-690 KQMVRNNNESKRLTN
+690 KQMVRNNKTSQRLTN

-718 WLRIYYFWMIICVF
+718 
-732 FARKRSGKNFSC
+732 
-744 VKIAFQSLIMLT
+744 
-756 MNLKF
+756 

>member
-17 NGYTVLSLETSDSP
+17 NGYTVLSLQTSDSP

-45 QIIIEGELIY
+45 QVVVEGELIY
-55 HDKYGEQINVENAR
+55 HDKYGEQINVESAR

-84 SGNIDSIG
+84 SGNIESIG

-101 KFGDQAI
+101 KFGDKSI
-108 DIVFNN
+108 DVVFNEAE
-114 PSKLLS
+114 KLLS
-120 IQGIGNK
+120 IQGIGKK

-134 STLDAKDSREALL
+134 STIEARDSREALL
-147 YLQGLNISFNLA
+147 YLQGLNISFNLS
-159 NKIYKSYGDNTISIV
+159 NKIYKAYGDNTISIV

-194 NIAINMQMKNDSKF
+194 NIAMNMQMKNDSKF

-213 LSYILKNDAEMSGSC
+213 ISYILKNDAEMSGSC
-228 AIKKEDL
+228 ALKKEDL
-235 INKTFDLIK
+235 LNKTFDLIK

-260 SKIQIMKIAEDDFVY
+260 SKIQIIKIGEDEFVY
-275 DKDIYKAEKSTA
+275 DKDIYKAEKSCA

-293 QNEKYIFDIEINE
+293 QNEKYIFDVKINE
-306 DLDAFSNE
+306 DFDAFSKE
-314 QKIAIKEAF
+314 QEIAIKEAF

-346 NILDENGLK
+346 NILNENNLK

-375 SALTIHRLIGIK
+375 VAFTIHRLIGIK
-387 PDSPIPEYNEENPL
+387 PESSIPEFNEENTL
-401 ECDYVIVDEASMIDI
+401 DCDYVIVDEASMIDI

-424 SLSNNTALILVGDH
+424 ALSSKTALILVGDH
-438 NQLPSVGP
+438 NQLPSVGA

-453 LDTNIKSVRLK
+453 LDTDIKAVKLK

-478 AHRINDG
+478 AHKINDG

-500 DSNTKNFEKNL
+500 NSNSKNFQNDL
-511 LDLVKFRLPNYY
+511 LDLVKNRLPNYY
-523 KLDPINDIQILAPG
+523 KLDPINDIQILAPS
-537 KKSLWGVVNI
+537 KKSLWGIVNI
-547 NNLCQNEL
+547 NDLCQKEL
-555 NKNPNSIKINNKIF
+555 NKNPNSIKINNRIF
-569 KLNDKVMQ
+569 KLGDKVMQ
-577 VRNNYDLISLDPGN
+577 VRNNYELESLNPDN
-591 FEDGVYNGD
+591 FDDGVYNGD

-608 KEREEL
+608 KNMESL

-624 SYKKEDIKDLD
+624 SYKKEDVKDLD

-658 STSYMLLNRN
+658 PASFMLLNRN

-681 ILLGEKRIL
+681 ILLGEKKIL

-718 WLRIYYFWMIICVF
+718 
-732 FARKRSGKNFSC
+732 
-744 VKIAFQSLIMLT
+744 
-756 MNLKF
+756 

>member
-17 NGYTVLSLETSDSP
+17 NGYTVLSLQTSDSP

-45 QIIIEGELIY
+45 QVVVEGELIY
-55 HDKYGEQINVENAR
+55 HDKYGEQINVESAR

-84 SGNIDSIG
+84 SGNIESIG

-101 KFGDQAI
+101 KFGDKSI
-108 DIVFNN
+108 DVVFNEAE
-114 PSKLLS
+114 KLLS
-120 IQGIGNK
+120 IQGIGKK

-134 STLDAKDSREALL
+134 STIEARDSREALL
-147 YLQGLNISFNLA
+147 YLQGLNISFNLS
-159 NKIYKSYGDNTISIV
+159 NKIYKAYGDNTISIV

-194 NIAINMQMKNDSKF
+194 NIAMNMQMKNDSKF

-213 LSYILKNDAEMSGSC
+213 ISYILKNDAEMSGSC
-228 AIKKEDL
+228 ALKKEDL
-235 INKTFDLIK
+235 LNKTFDLIK
-244 VDKNK
+244 VDKNR

-260 SKIQIMKIAEDDFVY
+260 SKIQIIKIGEDEFVY
-275 DKDIYKAEKSTA
+275 DSDIYKAEKSCA

-293 QNEKYIFDIEINE
+293 QNEKYIFDVKINE
-306 DLDAFSNE
+306 DFDAFSKE
-314 QKIAIKEAF
+314 QEIAIKEAF

-346 NILDENGLK
+346 NILNENNLK

-375 SALTIHRLIGIK
+375 VAFTIHRLIGIK
-387 PDSPIPEYNEENPL
+387 PESPIPEFNEENTL
-401 ECDYVIVDEASMIDI
+401 DCDYVILDEASMIDI

-424 SLSNNTALILVGDH
+424 ALSSKTALILVGDH
-438 NQLPSVGP
+438 NQLPSVGA

-453 LDTNIKSVRLK
+453 LDTDIKAVKLK

-478 AHRINDG
+478 AHKINDG

-500 DSNTKNFEKNL
+500 NSNSKKFQNDL
-511 LDLVKFRLPNYY
+511 LDLVKNRLPNYY
-523 KLDPINDIQILAPG
+523 KLDPINDIQILAPS
-537 KKSLWGVVNI
+537 KKSLWGIVNI
-547 NNLCQNEL
+547 NDLCQKEL
-555 NKNPNSIKINNKIF
+555 NKNPNLIKINNRIF
-569 KLNDKVMQ
+569 KLGDKVMQ
-577 VRNNYDLISLDPGN
+577 VRNNYELESLNPDD
-591 FEDGVYNGD
+591 FDDGVYNGD

-608 KEREEL
+608 KNMESL

-624 SYKKEDIKDLD
+624 SYKKEDVKDLD

-658 STSYMLLNRN
+658 PASFMLLNRN

-681 ILLGEKRIL
+681 ILLGEKKIL

-718 WLRIYYFWMIICVF
+718 
-732 FARKRSGKNFSC
+732 
-744 VKIAFQSLIMLT
+744 
-756 MNLKF
+756 

>member
-45 QIIIEGELIY
+45 QIILEGELIY

-120 IQGIGNK
+120 IQGIGKK

-134 STLDAKDSREALL
+134 STLEAKDSREALL

-159 NKIYKSYGDNTISIV
+159 NKIYKAYGDNTISIV

-228 AIKKEDL
+228 AIKKENL

-260 SKIQIMKIAEDDFVY
+260 SKIQIIKIAEDEFVY

-306 DLDAFSNE
+306 DLDAFSKE
-314 QKIAIKEAF
+314 QEIAIKEAF

-424 SLSNNTALILVGDH
+424 SLSTNTALILVGDH

-453 LDTNIKSVRLK
+453 LDTDIKSVRLK

-523 KLDPINDIQILAPG
+523 KLDPIDDIQILAPG

-658 STSYMLLNRN
+658 NAAYMLLNRN

-718 WLRIYYFWMIICVF
+718 
-732 FARKRSGKNFSC
+732 
-744 VKIAFQSLIMLT
+744 
-756 MNLKF
+756 

>member
-17 NGYTVLSLETSDSP
+17 NGYTVLSLQTSDSP

-45 QIIIEGELIY
+45 QIIVEGELIY
-55 HDKYGEQINVENAR
+55 HDKYGEQINVESAS
-69 IKKPSGKKA
+69 IKKPSGKKS

-84 SGNIDSIG
+84 SGNIESIG

-101 KFGDQAI
+101 KFGDKSI
-108 DIVFNN
+108 DVVFNE
-114 PSKLLS
+114 SEKLLS
-120 IQGIGNK
+120 IQGIGKK

-134 STLDAKDSREALL
+134 STIEARDSREALL
-147 YLQGLNISFNLA
+147 YLQGLNISFNLS
-159 NKIYKSYGDNTISIV
+159 NKIYKAYGDNTISIV

-194 NIAINMQMKNDSKF
+194 NIAMNMQMKNDSKF

-213 LSYILKNDAEMSGSC
+213 ISYILKNDAEMSGSC
-228 AIKKEDL
+228 ALKKEDL
-235 INKTFDLIK
+235 LNKTFDLIK
-244 VDKNK
+244 VDKNR

-260 SKIQIMKIAEDDFVY
+260 SKIQIIKIGEDEFVY
-275 DKDIYKAEKSTA
+275 DRDIYKAEKSCA

-293 QNEKYIFDIEINE
+293 QNEKFIFDVKINE
-306 DLDAFSNE
+306 DFDAFSKE
-314 QKIAIKEAF
+314 QEIAIKEAF

-346 NILDENGLK
+346 NILNENNLK

-375 SALTIHRLIGIK
+375 VAFTIHRLIGIK
-387 PDSPIPEYNEENPL
+387 PESPTPEFNEENTL
-401 ECDYVIVDEASMIDI
+401 DCDYVIVDEASMIDI

-424 SLSNNTALILVGDH
+424 ALSSKTALILVGDH
-438 NQLPSVGP
+438 NQLPSVGA

-453 LDTNIKSVRLK
+453 LDTDIKSVKLK

-478 AHRINDG
+478 AHKINDG

-500 DSNTKNFEKNL
+500 NSNSKNFQNDL
-511 LDLVKFRLPNYY
+511 LDLVKNRLPNYY
-523 KLDPINDIQILAPG
+523 KLDPINDIQILAPS
-537 KKSLWGVVNI
+537 KKSLWGIVNI
-547 NNLCQNEL
+547 NDICQKEL
-555 NKNPNSIKINNKIF
+555 NKNPNSIKINNRIF
-569 KLNDKVMQ
+569 KLGDKVMQ
-577 VRNNYDLISLDPGN
+577 VRNNYELESLNPDN
-591 FEDGVYNGD
+591 FDDGVYNGD

-608 KEREEL
+608 KNMESL

-624 SYKKEDIKDLD
+624 SYKKEDVKDLD

-658 STSYMLLNRN
+658 PASFMLLNRN

-681 ILLGEKRIL
+681 ILLGEKKIL
-690 KQMVRNNNESKRLTN
+690 KQMVKNNNESKRLTN

-718 WLRIYYFWMIICVF
+718 
-732 FARKRSGKNFSC
+732 
-744 VKIAFQSLIMLT
+744 
-756 MNLKF
+756 

>member
-10 IIYRNEE
+10 IIYRSEE

-45 QIIIEGELIY
+45 QIIVEGELIY
-55 HDKYGEQINVENAR
+55 HDKYGEQINVNSASL
-69 IKKPSGKKA
+69 KKPSGKKA

-84 SGNIDSIG
+84 SGNIESIG
-92 KKTAELIYE
+92 KKTAKLIYDNFKDE
-101 KFGDQAI
+101 SI
-108 DIVFNN
+108 DVVFNN

-120 IQGIGNK
+120 IPGIGKK

-134 STLDAKDSREALL
+134 STIEARDSREALL
-147 YLQGLNISFNLA
+147 YLQGLNISFNLS
-159 NKIYKSYGDNTISIV
+159 NKIYKAYGDNTISIV

-189 FVMAD
+189 FIMAD
-194 NIAINMQMKNDSKF
+194 TIAMNMQMKSDSKF

-213 LSYILKNDAEMSGSC
+213 LSYILKNDAEMTGSC
-228 AIKKEDL
+228 TISLDDL
-235 INKTFDLIK
+235 IDKTFSLIK
-244 VDKNK
+244 VDKDK
-249 INEQINEDLLK
+249 IKDQINEDLLK
-260 SKIQIMKIAEDDFVY
+260 SKIQIMKIGNKEFVY
-275 DKDIYKAEKSTA
+275 DKEIYKAEKSAA

-293 QNEKYIFDIEINE
+293 KNEKYNFDVEINE
-306 DLDAFSNE
+306 DLDVFSKE
-314 QKIAIKEAF
+314 QQVAINEAF

-346 NILDENGLK
+346 NILDDNNLK

-375 SALTIHRLIGIK
+375 PALTIHRLIGIK
-387 PDSPIPEYNEENPL
+387 PESPIPEYNEENKL
-401 ECDYVIVDEASMIDI
+401 ECDYVIVDEVSMVDI

-424 SLSNNTALILVGDH
+424 ALSSNTALILVGDH

-453 LDTNIKSVRLK
+453 LDTDIKSVRLK
-464 KIFRQAKESNIVVN
+464 KIFRQAQESNIVVN

-500 DSNTKNFEKNL
+500 DSNSNNFQKNI
-511 LDLVKFRLPNYY
+511 LDLVKNRLPNYY
-523 KLDPINDIQILAPG
+523 KLDPINDIQILAPS
-537 KKSLWGVVNI
+537 KKSSWGVLNL
-547 NNLCQNEL
+547 NNVLQENL
-555 NKNPNSIKINNKIF
+555 NKNPKFFKINNRIF
-569 KLNDKVMQ
+569 KLKDKVMQ
-577 VRNNYDLISLDPGN
+577 VRNNYDLESMDPSN
-591 FEDGVYNGD
+591 FDDGVYNGD
-600 IGRIIDID
+600 IGRIIEID
-608 KEREEL
+608 KERESL
-614 KVEFYDGNIV
+614 KIEFYDGNIV

-644 SQGSEFDCVLIPMM
+644 SQGSEFDCVVIPMM
-658 STSYMLLNRN
+658 PTSFMLLNRN

-681 ILLGEKRIL
+681 ILIGEKRIL
-690 KQMVRNNNESKRLTN
+690 KQMVRNNKGSQRLTN

-718 WLRIYYFWMIICVF
+718 
-732 FARKRSGKNFSC
+732 
-744 VKIAFQSLIMLT
+744 
-756 MNLKF
+756 

>member
-17 NGYTVLSLETSDSP
+17 NGYTVLSLQTSDST

-45 QIIIEGELIY
+45 QIIVEGELIY
-55 HDKYGEQINVENAR
+55 HDKYGEQINVESAR

-84 SGNIDSIG
+84 SGNIESIG

-101 KFGDQAI
+101 KFGDKSI
-108 DIVFNN
+108 DVVFNETE
-114 PSKLLS
+114 KLLS
-120 IQGIGNK
+120 IQGIGKK

-134 STLDAKDSREALL
+134 STIDARDSREALL
-147 YLQGLNISFNLA
+147 YLQGLNISFKLS
-159 NKIYKSYGDNTISIV
+159 NKIYKAYGDNTISIV

-194 NIAINMQMKNDSKF
+194 NIAMNMQMKNDSKF

-213 LSYILKNDAEMSGSC
+213 ISYILKNDAEMSGSC
-228 AIKKEDL
+228 ALKKEDL
-235 INKTFDLIK
+235 LNKTFDLIK

-249 INEQINEDLLK
+249 INEQINQDLLK
-260 SKIQIMKIAEDDFVY
+260 SKIQIIKIGEDEFVY
-275 DKDIYKAEKSTA
+275 DRDIYKAEKSCA

-293 QNEKYIFDIEINE
+293 QNEKYIFDVKINE
-306 DLDAFSNE
+306 DFDAFSKE
-314 QKIAIKEAF
+314 QEIAIKEAF

-346 NILDENGLK
+346 NILNENNLK

-375 SALTIHRLIGIK
+375 VAFTIHRLIGIK
-387 PDSPIPEYNEENPL
+387 PESPIPEFNEENTL
-401 ECDYVIVDEASMIDI
+401 DCDYVILDEASMIDI

-424 SLSNNTALILVGDH
+424 ALSSKTALILVGDH
-438 NQLPSVGP
+438 NQLPSVGA

-453 LDTNIKSVRLK
+453 LDTDIKAVKLK

-478 AHRINDG
+478 AHKINDG

-500 DSNTKNFEKNL
+500 NSNSKKFQNDL
-511 LDLVKFRLPNYY
+511 LDLVKNRLPNYY
-523 KLDPINDIQILAPG
+523 KLDPINDIQILAPS
-537 KKSLWGVVNI
+537 KKSLWGIVNI
-547 NNLCQNEL
+547 NDLCQKEL
-555 NKNPNSIKINNKIF
+555 NKNPNSIKINNRIF
-569 KLNDKVMQ
+569 KLGDKVMQ
-577 VRNNYDLISLDPGN
+577 VRNNYELESLNPDD
-591 FEDGVYNGD
+591 FDDGVYNGD

-608 KEREEL
+608 KNMESL

-624 SYKKEDIKDLD
+624 SYKKEDVKDLD

-658 STSYMLLNRN
+658 PTSFM
-668 LLYTAITRAKKLV
+668 
-681 ILLGEKRIL
+681 
-690 KQMVRNNNESKRLTN
+690 
-705 LSFWIKELSEALK
+705 
-718 WLRIYYFWMIICVF
+718 
-732 FARKRSGKNFSC
+732 
-744 VKIAFQSLIMLT
+744 
-756 MNLKF
+756 

>member
-45 QIIIEGELIY
+45 QIIVEGELIY
-55 HDKYGEQINVENAR
+55 HDKYGEQINVNSASL
-69 IKKPSGKKA
+69 KKPSGKKA

-84 SGNIDSIG
+84 SGNIESIG

-101 KFGDQAI
+101 KFGDKSI
-108 DIVFNN
+108 DVVFNDPN
-114 PSKLLS
+114 KLLA
-120 IQGIGNK
+120 IQGIGKK

-134 STLDAKDSREALL
+134 STIEARDSREALL
-147 YLQGLNISFNLA
+147 YLQGLNISFNLS
-159 NKIYKSYGDNTISIV
+159 NKIYKAYGDNTISIV

-189 FVMAD
+189 FIMAD
-194 NIAINMQMKNDSKF
+194 TIAMNMQMKSDSKF

-213 LSYILKNDAEMSGSC
+213 LSYVLKNDAEMTGSC
-228 AIKKEDL
+228 TISLDDL
-235 INKTFDLIK
+235 IDKTFSLIK
-244 VDKNK
+244 VDKDK
-249 INEQINEDLLK
+249 IKEQINEDLLK
-260 SKIQIMKIAEDDFVY
+260 SKIQIMKIGNKEFVY
-275 DKDIYKAEKSTA
+275 DKEIYKAEKSAA

-293 QNEKYIFDIEINE
+293 KNENYNFDVEINE
-306 DLDAFSNE
+306 DLDVFSKE
-314 QKIAIKEAF
+314 QQVAINEAF

-346 NILDENGLK
+346 NILDDNNLK

-375 SALTIHRLIGIK
+375 PALTIHRLIGIK
-387 PDSPIPEYNEENPL
+387 PESPIPEYNEENKL
-401 ECDYVIVDEASMIDI
+401 ECDYVIVDEVSMVDI
-416 KLMDKLLK
+416 KLMDKLLNA
-424 SLSNNTALILVGDH
+424 LSSNTALILVGDH

-453 LDTNIKSVRLK
+453 LDTDIKSVRLK

-500 DSNTKNFEKNL
+500 DSNSNNFQKDI
-511 LDLVKFRLPNYY
+511 LDLVKNRLPNYY
-523 KLDPINDIQILAPG
+523 KLDPINDIQILSPS
-537 KKSLWGVVNI
+537 KKSSWGVLNL
-547 NNLCQNEL
+547 NNVLQENL
-555 NKNPNSIKINNKIF
+555 NKNSKFFKINNRIF
-569 KLNDKVMQ
+569 KLKDKVMQ
-577 VRNNYDLISLDPGN
+577 VRNNYDLESLDPSN
-591 FEDGVYNGD
+591 FDDGVYNGD
-600 IGRIIDID
+600 IGRIIEID
-608 KEREEL
+608 KERESL
-614 KVEFYDGNIV
+614 KIEFYDGNIV

-644 SQGSEFDCVLIPMM
+644 SQGSEFDCVVIPMM
-658 STSYMLLNRN
+658 PTSFMLLDRN

-681 ILLGEKRIL
+681 ILIGEKRIL
-690 KQMVRNNNESKRLTN
+690 KQMVRNNKGSQRLTN

-718 WLRIYYFWMIICVF
+718 
-732 FARKRSGKNFSC
+732 
-744 VKIAFQSLIMLT
+744 
-756 MNLKF
+756 

>member
-45 QIIIEGELIY
+45 QIIVEGELIY
-55 HDKYGEQINVENAR
+55 HDRYGEQINVESAKL
-69 IKKPSGKKA
+69 KKPSGKKA

-92 KKTAELIYE
+92 KKTAELIYK
-101 KFGDQAI
+101 KFGDESI
-108 DIVFNN
+108 DIVFNE
-114 PSKLLS
+114 PEKLLS
-120 IQGIGNK
+120 IQGIGKK

-134 STLDAKDSREALL
+134 SSLDARDSREALL
-147 YLQGLNISFNLA
+147 YLQGLNISFNLS
-159 NKIYKSYGDNTISIV
+159 NKIYKVYGDNTISIV
-174 KTNPYKLSEDISGIG
+174 KTNPYKLYEDISGIG

-194 NIAINMQMKNDSKF
+194 NIAINMQMESDSKF

-213 LSYILKNDAEMSGSC
+213 ILYVLKNYAEMSGSC
-228 AIKKEDL
+228 SIKKEDL
-235 INKTFDLIK
+235 LDKTFDLIK

-249 INEQINEDLLK
+249 ISEQISEDFFK
-260 SKIQIMKIAEDDFVY
+260 SKIQIIKIGDDEFVY
-275 DKDIYKAEKSTA
+275 EKDIYKAEKSSA

-306 DLDAFSNE
+306 DLDAFSKE
-314 QKIAIKEAF
+314 QEIAIREAF

-362 GRAAKRMQESTEN
+362 GRAAKRMQESTDN

-387 PDSPIPEYNEENPL
+387 PESPIPEFNEENPL

-424 SLSNNTALILVGDH
+424 ALSSNTALILVGDH
-438 NQLPSVGP
+438 NQLPSVGC

-453 LDTNIKSVRLK
+453 LDTDIKSVRLK

-478 AHRINDG
+478 AHRINAG

-500 DSNTKNFEKNL
+500 DSNSQNFEKDL

-523 KLDPINDIQILAPG
+523 KLDPINDIQILAPS
-537 KKSLWGVVNI
+537 KKSLWGVSNI
-547 NNLCQNEL
+547 NDICQKEL
-555 NKNPNSIKINNKIF
+555 NKNTNSIKINNKIF

-577 VRNNYDLISLDPGN
+577 VRNNYDLVSLDSGN
-591 FEDGVYNGD
+591 FDDGVYNGD

-608 KEREEL
+608 KGRESL

-658 STSYMLLNRN
+658 STAYMLLNRN

-690 KQMVRNNNESKRLTN
+690 KQMVKNNNESKRLTN

-718 WLRIYYFWMIICVF
+718 
-732 FARKRSGKNFSC
+732 
-744 VKIAFQSLIMLT
+744 
-756 MNLKF
+756 

>member
-31 ITCTGIMPF
+31 ITCTGIMHF

-45 QIIIEGELIY
+45 QVVVEGELIY
-55 HDKYGEQINVENAR
+55 HDKYGEQINVESAK

-84 SGNIDSIG
+84 SGNIESIG

-101 KFGDQAI
+101 KFKDDSI
-108 DIVFNN
+108 DVVFNETE
-114 PSKLLS
+114 KLLS
-120 IQGIGNK
+120 IQGIGKK

-134 STLDAKDSREALL
+134 STIDARDSREALL
-147 YLQGLNISFNLA
+147 YLQGLNISFNLS
-159 NKIYKSYGDNTISIV
+159 NKIYKAYGDNTISIV

-194 NIAINMQMKNDSKF
+194 NIAMNMQMKNDSKF

-213 LSYILKNDAEMSGSC
+213 ISYILKNDAEMSGSC
-228 AIKKEDL
+228 ALKKEDL
-235 INKTFDLIK
+235 LNKTFDLIK
-244 VDKNK
+244 VDKNR

-260 SKIQIMKIAEDDFVY
+260 SKIQIIKIGEDEFVY
-275 DKDIYKAEKSTA
+275 DKDIYKAEKSCA

-293 QNEKYIFDIEINE
+293 QNEKYIFDVKINE
-306 DLDAFSNE
+306 DFDAFSKE
-314 QKIAIKEAF
+314 QEIAIKEAF

-346 NILDENGLK
+346 NTLNENNLK

-375 SALTIHRLIGIK
+375 VAFTIHRLIGIK
-387 PDSPIPEYNEENPL
+387 PESPIPEFNEENTL
-401 ECDYVIVDEASMIDI
+401 DCDYVIVDEASMIDI

-424 SLSNNTALILVGDH
+424 ALSSKTALILVGDH
-438 NQLPSVGP
+438 NQLPSVGA

-453 LDTNIKSVRLK
+453 LDTDIKSVKLK

-478 AHRINDG
+478 AHKINDG

-500 DSNTKNFEKNL
+500 NSNSKKFQNDL
-511 LDLVKFRLPNYY
+511 LDLVKNRLPNYY
-523 KLDPINDIQILAPG
+523 KLDPINDIQILAPS
-537 KKSLWGVVNI
+537 KKSLWGIVNI
-547 NNLCQNEL
+547 NDLCQKEL
-555 NKNPNSIKINNKIF
+555 NKNPNSIKINNRIF
-569 KLNDKVMQ
+569 KLGDKVMQ
-577 VRNNYDLISLDPGN
+577 VRNNYELESLNPDN
-591 FEDGVYNGD
+591 FDDGVYNGD

-608 KEREEL
+608 KNMESL

-624 SYKKEDIKDLD
+624 SYKKEDVKDLD

-658 STSYMLLNRN
+658 PASFMLLNRN

-681 ILLGEKRIL
+681 ILLGEKKIL

-718 WLRIYYFWMIICVF
+718 
-732 FARKRSGKNFSC
+732 
-744 VKIAFQSLIMLT
+744 
-756 MNLKF
+756 

>member
-45 QIIIEGELIY
+45 QVVVEGELIY
-55 HDKYGEQINVENAR
+55 HDKYGEQINVESAM

-84 SGNIDSIG
+84 SGNIESIG

-101 KFGDQAI
+101 KFKDDSI
-108 DIVFNN
+108 DVVFNETE
-114 PSKLLS
+114 KLLS
-120 IQGIGNK
+120 IQGIGKK

-134 STLDAKDSREALL
+134 STIEARDSREALL
-147 YLQGLNISFNLA
+147 YLQGLNISFNLS
-159 NKIYKSYGDNTISIV
+159 NKIYKTYGDNTISIV

-194 NIAINMQMKNDSKF
+194 NIAMNMQMRNDSKF

-213 LSYILKNDAEMSGSC
+213 ISYILKNDAEMSGSC
-228 AIKKEDL
+228 ALKKEDL
-235 INKTFDLIK
+235 LNKTFDLIK

-260 SKIQIMKIAEDDFVY
+260 SKIQIIKIGEDEFVY
-275 DKDIYKAEKSTA
+275 DKDIYKAEKSCA

-293 QNEKYIFDIEINE
+293 QNEKYIFDVKINE
-306 DLDAFSNE
+306 DFDAFSKE
-314 QKIAIKEAF
+314 QEIAIKEAF

-346 NILDENGLK
+346 NILNENNLK

-375 SALTIHRLIGIK
+375 VAFTIHRLIGIK
-387 PDSPIPEYNEENPL
+387 PESPIPEFNEENTL
-401 ECDYVIVDEASMIDI
+401 DCDYVILDEASMIDI

-424 SLSNNTALILVGDH
+424 ALSSKTALILVGDH
-438 NQLPSVGP
+438 NQLPSVGA

-453 LDTNIKSVRLK
+453 LDTDIKSVKLK

-478 AHRINDG
+478 AHKINDG

-500 DSNTKNFEKNL
+500 NSNSKKFQNDL
-511 LDLVKFRLPNYY
+511 LDLVKNRLPNYY
-523 KLDPINDIQILAPG
+523 KLDPINDIQILAPS
-537 KKSLWGVVNI
+537 KKSLWGIVNI
-547 NNLCQNEL
+547 NDLCQKEL
-555 NKNPNSIKINNKIF
+555 NKNPNSIKINNRIF
-569 KLNDKVMQ
+569 KLGDKVMQ
-577 VRNNYDLISLDPGN
+577 VRNNYELESLNPDN
-591 FEDGVYNGD
+591 FDDGVYNGD

-608 KEREEL
+608 KNMESL

-658 STSYMLLNRN
+658 PASFMLLNRN

-681 ILLGEKRIL
+681 ILLGEKKIL
-690 KQMVRNNNESKRLTN
+690 KQMVKNNNESKRLTN

-718 WLRIYYFWMIICVF
+718 
-732 FARKRSGKNFSC
+732 
-744 VKIAFQSLIMLT
+744 
-756 MNLKF
+756 

>member
-17 NGYTVLSLETSDSP
+17 NGYTVLFLQTSDSP

-45 QIIIEGELIY
+45 QVVVEGELIY
-55 HDKYGEQINVENAR
+55 HDKYGEQINVESAR

-84 SGNIDSIG
+84 SGNIESIG

-101 KFGDQAI
+101 KFGDKSI
-108 DIVFNN
+108 DVVFNEAE
-114 PSKLLS
+114 KLLS
-120 IQGIGNK
+120 IQGIGKK

-134 STLDAKDSREALL
+134 STIEARDSREALL
-147 YLQGLNISFNLA
+147 YLQGLNISFNLS
-159 NKIYKSYGDNTISIV
+159 NKIYKAYGDNTISIV

-194 NIAINMQMKNDSKF
+194 NIAMNMQMKNDSKF

-213 LSYILKNDAEMSGSC
+213 ISYILKNDAEMSGSC
-228 AIKKEDL
+228 ALKKEDL
-235 INKTFDLIK
+235 LNKTFDLIK

-260 SKIQIMKIAEDDFVY
+260 SKIQIIKIGEDEFVY
-275 DKDIYKAEKSTA
+275 DRDIYKAEKSCA

-293 QNEKYIFDIEINE
+293 QNEKYIFDVKINE
-306 DLDAFSNE
+306 DFDAFSKE
-314 QKIAIKEAF
+314 QEIAIKEAF

-346 NILDENGLK
+346 NILNENNLK

-375 SALTIHRLIGIK
+375 VAFTIHRLIGIK
-387 PDSPIPEYNEENPL
+387 PESPIPEFNEENTL
-401 ECDYVIVDEASMIDI
+401 DCDYVILDEASMIDI

-424 SLSNNTALILVGDH
+424 ALSSKTALILVGDH
-438 NQLPSVGP
+438 NQLPSVGA

-453 LDTNIKSVRLK
+453 LDTDIKSVRLK
-464 KIFRQAKESNIVVN
+464 KIFRQAQESNIVVN
-478 AHRINDG
+478 AHKINDG

-500 DSNTKNFEKNL
+500 NSNSKKFQNDL
-511 LDLVKFRLPNYY
+511 LDLVKNRLPNYY
-523 KLDPINDIQILAPG
+523 KLDPINDIQILAPS
-537 KKSLWGVVNI
+537 KKSLWGIVNI
-547 NNLCQNEL
+547 NDLCQKEL
-555 NKNPNSIKINNKIF
+555 NKNPNSIKINNRIF
-569 KLNDKVMQ
+569 KLGDKVMQ
-577 VRNNYDLISLDPGN
+577 VRNNYELESLNPDD
-591 FEDGVYNGD
+591 FDDGVYNGD

-608 KEREEL
+608 KNMESL

-624 SYKKEDIKDLD
+624 SYKKEDVKDLD

-658 STSYMLLNRN
+658 PASFMLLNRN

-681 ILLGEKRIL
+681 ILLGEKKIL

-718 WLRIYYFWMIICVF
+718 
-732 FARKRSGKNFSC
+732 
-744 VKIAFQSLIMLT
+744 
-756 MNLKF
+756 

>member
-45 QIIIEGELIY
+45 QIIVEGELIY
-55 HDKYGEQINVENAR
+55 HDKYGEQIKVESASL
-69 IKKPSGKKA
+69 KKPSGKKA
-78 IISYLS
+78 IISYLA
-84 SGNIDSIG
+84 SGNIESIG
-92 KKTAELIYE
+92 KKTAQLIYE
-101 KFGDQAI
+101 KFKDDSI
-108 DIVFNN
+108 DVVFNQ
-114 PSKLLS
+114 SEKLLT
-120 IQGIGNK
+120 IPGIGKK

-134 STLDAKDSREALL
+134 STLDARDSREALL

-159 NKIYKSYGDNTISIV
+159 NKIYKAYGDNTISIV

-189 FVMAD
+189 FIMAD
-194 NIAINMQMKNDSKF
+194 NIAINMQMKSDSKF

-213 LSYILKNDAEMSGSC
+213 ISYVLKNDAEMTGSC
-228 AIKKEDL
+228 TIRLDDL
-235 INKTFDLIK
+235 IDKTFSLIK
-244 VDKNK
+244 VDRNK
-249 INEQINEDLLK
+249 IKDQINEDLIN
-260 SKIQIMKIAEDDFVY
+260 SKIQIMKIGNEEFVY

-293 QNEKYIFDIEINE
+293 KNEKYIFDLEINE
-306 DLDAFSNE
+306 DLDVFSK
-314 QKIAIKEAF
+314 QQQVAINEAF

-346 NILDENGLK
+346 NILDDNNLK

-387 PDSPIPEYNEENPL
+387 PESPIPEYNEENPL
-401 ECDYVIVDEASMIDI
+401 ECDYVIVDEVSMVDI

-424 SLSNNTALILVGDH
+424 ALSSNTALILVGDH

-453 LDTNIKSVRLK
+453 LDTDIKSVRLN
-464 KIFRQAKESNIVVN
+464 KIFRQAQESNIVVN

-500 DSNTKNFEKNL
+500 DSNANNFQKDI
-511 LDLVKFRLPNYY
+511 LDLIKNRLPNYY
-523 KLDPINDIQILAPG
+523 KLDPINDIQILAPS
-537 KKSLWGVVNI
+537 KKSSWGVLNLNNI
-547 NNLCQNEL
+547 LQENL
-555 NKNPNSIKINNKIF
+555 NKNPKSFKINNRIF
-569 KLNDKVMQ
+569 KLKDKVMQ
-577 VRNNYDLISLDPGN
+577 VRNNYDLESLDPGN
-591 FEDGVYNGD
+591 FDDGVYNGD
-600 IGRIIDID
+600 IGRIIELD
-608 KEREEL
+608 KERESL
-614 KVEFYDGNIV
+614 KIEFYDGNIV

-644 SQGSEFDCVLIPMM
+644 SQGSEFDCVVIPMM
-658 STSYMLLNRN
+658 PTSFMLLNRN

-681 ILLGEKRIL
+681 ILIGEKRIL
-690 KQMVRNNNESKRLTN
+690 KQMVKNNKTSQRLTN

-718 WLRIYYFWMIICVF
+718 W
-732 FARKRSGKNFSC
+732 
-744 VKIAFQSLIMLT
+744 
-756 MNLKF
+756 

>member
-17 NGYTVLSLETSDSP
+17 NGYTVLFLQTSDSP

-45 QIIIEGELIY
+45 QVVVEGELIY
-55 HDKYGEQINVENAR
+55 HDKYGEQINVESAR

-84 SGNIDSIG
+84 SGNIESIG

-101 KFGDQAI
+101 KFGDKSI
-108 DIVFNN
+108 DVVFNEAE
-114 PSKLLS
+114 KLLS
-120 IQGIGNK
+120 IQGIGKK

-134 STLDAKDSREALL
+134 STIEARDSREALL
-147 YLQGLNISFNLA
+147 YLQGLNISFNLS
-159 NKIYKSYGDNTISIV
+159 NKIYKAYGDNTISIV

-194 NIAINMQMKNDSKF
+194 NIAMNMQMKNDSKF

-213 LSYILKNDAEMSGSC
+213 ISYILKNDAEMSGSC
-228 AIKKEDL
+228 ALKKEDL
-235 INKTFDLIK
+235 LNKTFDLIK

-260 SKIQIMKIAEDDFVY
+260 SKIQIIKIGEDEFVY
-275 DKDIYKAEKSTA
+275 DKDIYMSEKSCA

-293 QNEKYIFDIEINE
+293 QNEKYIFDVKINE
-306 DLDAFSNE
+306 DFDAFSKE
-314 QKIAIKEAF
+314 QEIAIKEAF

-346 NILDENGLK
+346 NILNENNLK

-375 SALTIHRLIGIK
+375 VAFTIHRLIGIK
-387 PDSPIPEYNEENPL
+387 PESPIPEFNEENTL
-401 ECDYVIVDEASMIDI
+401 DCDYVIVDEASMIDI

-424 SLSNNTALILVGDH
+424 ALSSKTALILVGDH
-438 NQLPSVGP
+438 NQLPSVGA

-453 LDTNIKSVRLK
+453 LDTDIKSVKLK

-478 AHRINDG
+478 AHKINDG

-500 DSNTKNFEKNL
+500 NSNSKKFQNDL
-511 LDLVKFRLPNYY
+511 LDLVKNRLPNYY
-523 KLDPINDIQILAPG
+523 KLDPINDIQILAPS
-537 KKSLWGVVNI
+537 KKSLWGIVNI
-547 NNLCQNEL
+547 NDLCQKEL
-555 NKNPNSIKINNKIF
+555 NKNPNSIKINNRIF
-569 KLNDKVMQ
+569 KLGDKVMQ
-577 VRNNYDLISLDPGN
+577 VRNNYELESLNPDN
-591 FEDGVYNGD
+591 FDDGVYNGD

-608 KEREEL
+608 KNMESL

-624 SYKKEDIKDLD
+624 SYKKEDVKDLD

-658 STSYMLLNRN
+658 PASFMLLNRN

-681 ILLGEKRIL
+681 ILLGEKKIL

-718 WLRIYYFWMIICVF
+718 
-732 FARKRSGKNFSC
+732 
-744 VKIAFQSLIMLT
+744 
-756 MNLKF
+756 

>member
-17 NGYTVLSLETSDSP
+17 NGYTVLFLQTSDSP

-45 QIIIEGELIY
+45 QVVVEGELIY
-55 HDKYGEQINVENAR
+55 HDKYGEQINVESAR

-84 SGNIDSIG
+84 SGNIESIG

-101 KFGDQAI
+101 KFGDKSI
-108 DIVFNN
+108 DVVFNEAE
-114 PSKLLS
+114 KLLS
-120 IQGIGNK
+120 IQGIGKK

-134 STLDAKDSREALL
+134 STIEARDSREALL
-147 YLQGLNISFNLA
+147 YLQGLNISFNLS
-159 NKIYKSYGDNTISIV
+159 NKIYKAYGDNTISIV

-194 NIAINMQMKNDSKF
+194 NIAMNMQMKNDSKF

-213 LSYILKNDAEMSGSC
+213 ISYILKNDAEMSGSC
-228 AIKKEDL
+228 ALKKEDL
-235 INKTFDLIK
+235 LNKTFDLIK

-260 SKIQIMKIAEDDFVY
+260 SKIQIIKIGEDEFVY
-275 DKDIYKAEKSTA
+275 DRDIYKAEKSCA

-293 QNEKYIFDIEINE
+293 QNEKYIFDVKINE
-306 DLDAFSNE
+306 DFDAFSKE
-314 QKIAIKEAF
+314 QEIAIKEAF

-346 NILDENGLK
+346 NILNEHNLK

-375 SALTIHRLIGIK
+375 VAFTIHRLIGIK
-387 PDSPIPEYNEENPL
+387 PESPIPEFNEENTL
-401 ECDYVIVDEASMIDI
+401 DCDYVIVDEASMIDI

-424 SLSNNTALILVGDH
+424 ALSSKTALILVGDH
-438 NQLPSVGP
+438 NQLPSVGA

-453 LDTNIKSVRLK
+453 LDTDIKSVRLK
-464 KIFRQAKESNIVVN
+464 KIFRQAQESNIVVN
-478 AHRINDG
+478 AHKINDG

-500 DSNTKNFEKNL
+500 NSNSKNFQNDL
-511 LDLVKFRLPNYY
+511 LDLVKNRLPNYY
-523 KLDPINDIQILAPG
+523 KLDPINDIQILAPS
-537 KKSLWGVVNI
+537 KKSLWGIVNI
-547 NNLCQNEL
+547 NDLCQKEL
-555 NKNPNSIKINNKIF
+555 NKNPNSIKINNRIF
-569 KLNDKVMQ
+569 KLGDKVMQ
-577 VRNNYDLISLDPGN
+577 VRNNYELGSLSPDN
-591 FEDGVYNGD
+591 FDDGVYNGD

-608 KEREEL
+608 KNMESL

-624 SYKKEDIKDLD
+624 SCKKEDVKDLD

-658 STSYMLLNRN
+658 PASFMLLNRN

-681 ILLGEKRIL
+681 ILLGEKKIL

-718 WLRIYYFWMIICVF
+718 
-732 FARKRSGKNFSC
+732 
-744 VKIAFQSLIMLT
+744 
-756 MNLKF
+756 

>member
-17 NGYTVLSLETSDSP
+17 NGYTVLSLQTSDSP

-45 QIIIEGELIY
+45 QVVVEGELIY
-55 HDKYGEQINVENAR
+55 HDKYGEQINVESAR

-84 SGNIDSIG
+84 SGNIESIG

-101 KFGDQAI
+101 KFKDDSI
-108 DIVFNN
+108 DVVFNETE
-114 PSKLLS
+114 KLLD
-120 IQGIGNK
+120 IQGIGKK

-134 STLDAKDSREALL
+134 STIEARDSREALL
-147 YLQGLNISFNLA
+147 YLQGLNISFNLS
-159 NKIYKSYGDNTISIV
+159 NKIYKAYGDNTISIV

-194 NIAINMQMKNDSKF
+194 NIAMNMQMKNDSKF

-213 LSYILKNDAEMSGSC
+213 ISYILKNDAEMSGSC
-228 AIKKEDL
+228 ALKKEDL
-235 INKTFDLIK
+235 LNKTFDLIK
-244 VDKNK
+244 VNKNK

-260 SKIQIMKIAEDDFVY
+260 SKIQIIKIGEDEFVY
-275 DKDIYKAEKSTA
+275 DRDIYKAEKSCA

-293 QNEKYIFDIEINE
+293 QNEKYIFDVKINE
-306 DLDAFSNE
+306 DFDAFSKE
-314 QKIAIKEAF
+314 QEIAIKEAF

-346 NILDENGLK
+346 NILNENNLK

-375 SALTIHRLIGIK
+375 VALTIHRLIGIK
-387 PDSPIPEYNEENPL
+387 PESPIPEFNEENTL
-401 ECDYVIVDEASMIDI
+401 DCDYVILDEASMIDI

-424 SLSNNTALILVGDH
+424 SLSSKTALILVGDH
-438 NQLPSVGP
+438 NQLPSVGA

-453 LDTNIKSVRLK
+453 LDTDIKSVRLK
-464 KIFRQAKESNIVVN
+464 KIFRQAQESNIVVN
-478 AHRINDG
+478 AHKINDG

-500 DSNTKNFEKNL
+500 NSNSKKFQNDL
-511 LDLVKFRLPNYY
+511 LDLVKNRLPNYY
-523 KLDPINDIQILAPG
+523 KLDPINDIQILAPS
-537 KKSLWGVVNI
+537 KKSLWGIVNI
-547 NNLCQNEL
+547 NDLCQKEL
-555 NKNPNSIKINNKIF
+555 NKNPNSIKINNRIF
-569 KLNDKVMQ
+569 KLGDKVMQ
-577 VRNNYDLISLDPGN
+577 VRNNYELESLNPDD
-591 FEDGVYNGD
+591 FDDGVYNGD

-608 KEREEL
+608 KNMESL

-624 SYKKEDIKDLD
+624 SYKKEDVKDLD

-658 STSYMLLNRN
+658 PASFMLLNRN

-681 ILLGEKRIL
+681 ILLGEKKIL

-718 WLRIYYFWMIICVF
+718 
-732 FARKRSGKNFSC
+732 
-744 VKIAFQSLIMLT
+744 
-756 MNLKF
+756 

>member
-45 QIIIEGELIY
+45 QGVVEGELIY
-55 HDKYGEQINVENAR
+55 HDKFGEQINVESAR

-84 SGNIDSIG
+84 SGNIESIG

-101 KFGDQAI
+101 KFGDKSI
-108 DIVFNN
+108 DVVFNEAE
-114 PSKLLS
+114 KLLS
-120 IQGIGNK
+120 IQGIGKK

-134 STLDAKDSREALL
+134 STIEARDSREALL
-147 YLQGLNISFNLA
+147 YLQGLNISFNLS
-159 NKIYKSYGDNTISIV
+159 NKIYKAYGDNTISIV

-194 NIAINMQMKNDSKF
+194 NIAMNMQMKNDSKF

-213 LSYILKNDAEMSGSC
+213 ISYILKNDAEMSGSC
-228 AIKKEDL
+228 ALKKEDL
-235 INKTFDLIK
+235 LNKTFDLIK
-244 VDKNK
+244 VNKNK

-260 SKIQIMKIAEDDFVY
+260 SKIQIIKIGEDEFVY
-275 DKDIYKAEKSTA
+275 DRDIYKAEKSCA

-293 QNEKYIFDIEINE
+293 QNEKYIFDVKINE
-306 DLDAFSNE
+306 DFDAFSKE
-314 QKIAIKEAF
+314 QEIAIKEAF

-346 NILDENGLK
+346 NILNEHNLK

-375 SALTIHRLIGIK
+375 VAFTIHRLIGIK
-387 PDSPIPEYNEENPL
+387 PESPIPEFNEENTL
-401 ECDYVIVDEASMIDI
+401 DCDYVIVDEASMIDI

-424 SLSNNTALILVGDH
+424 ALSSKTALILVGDH
-438 NQLPSVGP
+438 NQLPSVGA

-453 LDTNIKSVRLK
+453 LDTDIKSVKLK

-478 AHRINDG
+478 AHKINDG

-500 DSNTKNFEKNL
+500 DSNSKKFQNDL
-511 LDLVKFRLPNYY
+511 LDLVKNRLPNYY
-523 KLDPINDIQILAPG
+523 KLDPINDIQILAPS

-547 NNLCQNEL
+547 NDLCQKEL
-555 NKNPNSIKINNKIF
+555 NKNPNLIKINNRIF
-569 KLNDKVMQ
+569 KLGDKVMQ
-577 VRNNYDLISLDPGN
+577 VRNNYELESLNPDD
-591 FEDGVYNGD
+591 FDDGVYNGD

-608 KEREEL
+608 KNMESL

-624 SYKKEDIKDLD
+624 SYKKEDVKDLD

-644 SQGSEFDCVLIPMM
+644 SQGSEFDCILIPMM
-658 STSYMLLNRN
+658 PASFMLLNRN

-681 ILLGEKRIL
+681 ILLGEKKIL

-718 WLRIYYFWMIICVF
+718 
-732 FARKRSGKNFSC
+732 
-744 VKIAFQSLIMLT
+744 
-756 MNLKF
+756 

>member
-45 QIIIEGELIY
+45 QIIVEGELIY
-55 HDKYGEQINVENAR
+55 HDKYGEQINVESAR
-69 IKKPSGKKA
+69 IKKPSDKKA

-84 SGNIDSIG
+84 SGNIELIG

-101 KFGDQAI
+101 KFGDKSI
-108 DIVFNN
+108 DVVFNE
-114 PSKLLS
+114 SEKLLS
-120 IQGIGNK
+120 IQGIGKK

-134 STLDAKDSREALL
+134 STIEARDSREALL
-147 YLQGLNISFNLA
+147 YLQGLNISFNLS
-159 NKIYKSYGDNTISIV
+159 NKIYKAYGDNTISIV

-189 FVMAD
+189 FIMAD
-194 NIAINMQMKNDSKF
+194 TIAMNMQMKTDSKF

-213 LSYILKNDAEMSGSC
+213 LSYVLKNDAEMTGSC
-228 AIKKEDL
+228 TISLDDL
-235 INKTFDLIK
+235 IDKTFSLIK
-244 VDKNK
+244 VDKDK
-249 INEQINEDLLK
+249 IKDQINEDLLK
-260 SKIQIMKIAEDDFVY
+260 SKIQIMKIENKEFVY
-275 DKDIYKAEKSTA
+275 DKEIYKAEKSAA

-293 QNEKYIFDIEINE
+293 KNEKYNFDVEINE
-306 DLDAFSNE
+306 DLDVFSKE
-314 QKIAIKEAF
+314 QQVAINEAF

-346 NILDENGLK
+346 NILDDNNLK

-387 PDSPIPEYNEENPL
+387 PESPIPEYNEENKL
-401 ECDYVIVDEASMIDI
+401 ECDYVIVDEVSMVDI

-424 SLSNNTALILVGDH
+424 ALSSNTALILVGDH
-438 NQLPSVGP
+438 NQLSSVGP

-453 LDTNIKSVRLK
+453 LDTDIKSVRLK
-464 KIFRQAKESNIVVN
+464 KIFRQAQESNIVVN

-500 DSNTKNFEKNL
+500 DSNSNKFQKDI
-511 LDLVKFRLPNYY
+511 LDLVKNRLPNYY
-523 KLDPINDIQILAPG
+523 KLDPINDIQILAPS
-537 KKSLWGVVNI
+537 KKSSWGVLNL
-547 NNLCQNEL
+547 NNVLQENL
-555 NKNPNSIKINNKIF
+555 NKNPKFLKINNRIF
-569 KLNDKVMQ
+569 KLKDKVMQ
-577 VRNNYDLISLDPGN
+577 VRNNYDLESLDPSN
-591 FEDGVYNGD
+591 FDDGVYNGD
-600 IGRIIDID
+600 IGRIIEID
-608 KEREEL
+608 KERESL
-614 KVEFYDGNIV
+614 KIEFYDGNIV
-624 SYKKEDIKDLD
+624 AYKKEDIKDLD

-644 SQGSEFDCVLIPMM
+644 SQGSEFDCVVIPMM
-658 STSYMLLNRN
+658 PTSFMLLNRN

-681 ILLGEKRIL
+681 ILIGEKRIL
-690 KQMVRNNNESKRLTN
+690 KQMVRNNKGSQRLTN

-718 WLRIYYFWMIICVF
+718 
-732 FARKRSGKNFSC
+732 
-744 VKIAFQSLIMLT
+744 
-756 MNLKF
+756 

>member
-17 NGYTVLSLETSDSP
+17 NGYTVLSLQTSDSP

-45 QIIIEGELIY
+45 QVVVEGELIY
-55 HDKYGEQINVENAR
+55 HDKYGEQINVESAR

-84 SGNIDSIG
+84 SGNIESIG

-101 KFGDQAI
+101 KFKDDSI
-108 DIVFNN
+108 DVVFNETE
-114 PSKLLS
+114 KLLD
-120 IQGIGNK
+120 IQGIGK
-127 KLEKIKE
+127 KKIEKIKE
-134 STLDAKDSREALL
+134 STIEARDSREALL
-147 YLQGLNISFNLA
+147 YLQGLNISFNLS
-159 NKIYKSYGDNTISIV
+159 NKIYKAYGDNTISIV

-194 NIAINMQMKNDSKF
+194 NIAMNMQMKNDSKF

-213 LSYILKNDAEMSGSC
+213 ISYILKNDAEMSGSC
-228 AIKKEDL
+228 ALKKEDL
-235 INKTFDLIK
+235 LNKTFDLIK
-244 VDKNK
+244 VNKNK

-260 SKIQIMKIAEDDFVY
+260 SKIQIIKIGEDEFVY
-275 DKDIYKAEKSTA
+275 DRDIYKAEKSCA

-293 QNEKYIFDIEINE
+293 QNEKYIFDVKINE
-306 DLDAFSNE
+306 DFDAFSKE
-314 QKIAIKEAF
+314 QEIAIKEAF

-346 NILDENGLK
+346 NILNENNLK

-375 SALTIHRLIGIK
+375 VALTIHRLIGIK
-387 PDSPIPEYNEENPL
+387 PESPIPEFNEENTL
-401 ECDYVIVDEASMIDI
+401 DCDYVILDEASMIDI

-424 SLSNNTALILVGDH
+424 SLSSKTALILVGDH
-438 NQLPSVGP
+438 NQLPSVGA

-453 LDTNIKSVRLK
+453 LDTDIKSVRLK
-464 KIFRQAKESNIVVN
+464 KIFRQAQESNIVVN
-478 AHRINDG
+478 AHKINDG

-500 DSNTKNFEKNL
+500 NSNSKKFQNDL
-511 LDLVKFRLPNYY
+511 LDLVKNRLPNYY
-523 KLDPINDIQILAPG
+523 KLDPINDIQILAPS
-537 KKSLWGVVNI
+537 KKSLWGIVNI
-547 NNLCQNEL
+547 NDLCQKEL
-555 NKNPNSIKINNKIF
+555 NKNPNSIKINNRIF
-569 KLNDKVMQ
+569 KLGDKVMQ
-577 VRNNYDLISLDPGN
+577 VRNNYELESLNPDD
-591 FEDGVYNGD
+591 FDDGVYNGD

-608 KEREEL
+608 KNMESL

-624 SYKKEDIKDLD
+624 SYKKEDVKDLD

-658 STSYMLLNRN
+658 PASLMLLNRN

-681 ILLGEKRIL
+681 ILLGEKKIL

-718 WLRIYYFWMIICVF
+718 
-732 FARKRSGKNFSC
+732 
-744 VKIAFQSLIMLT
+744 
-756 MNLKF
+756 

>member
-17 NGYTVLSLETSDSP
+17 NGYTVLSLQTSDSP

-45 QIIIEGELIY
+45 QVVVEGELIY
-55 HDKYGEQINVENAR
+55 HDKYGEQINVESAM

-84 SGNIDSIG
+84 SGNIESIG

-101 KFGDQAI
+101 KFGDKSI
-108 DIVFNN
+108 DVVFNETE
-114 PSKLLS
+114 KLLS
-120 IQGIGNK
+120 IQGIGKK

-134 STLDAKDSREALL
+134 STIDARDSREALL

-159 NKIYKSYGDNTISIV
+159 NKIYKAYGDNTISIV

-194 NIAINMQMKNDSKF
+194 NIAMNMQMKNDSKF

-213 LSYILKNDAEMSGSC
+213 ISYILKNDAEMSGSC
-228 AIKKEDL
+228 AVKKEDL
-235 INKTFDLIK
+235 LNKTFDLIK

-260 SKIQIMKIAEDDFVY
+260 SKIQIIKIGEDEFVY
-275 DKDIYKAEKSTA
+275 DKDIYMAEKSCA

-293 QNEKYIFDIEINE
+293 QNEKYIFDVKINE
-306 DLDAFSNE
+306 DFDAFSKE
-314 QKIAIKEAF
+314 QEIAIKEAF

-346 NILDENGLK
+346 NILNEHNLK

-375 SALTIHRLIGIK
+375 VAFTIHRLIGIK
-387 PDSPIPEYNEENPL
+387 PESPIPEFNEENTL
-401 ECDYVIVDEASMIDI
+401 DCDYVIVDEASMIDI

-424 SLSNNTALILVGDH
+424 ALSSKTALILVGDH
-438 NQLPSVGP
+438 NQLPSVGA

-453 LDTNIKSVRLK
+453 LDTDIKAVKLK

-478 AHRINDG
+478 AHKINDG

-500 DSNTKNFEKNL
+500 NSNSKNFQNDL
-511 LDLVKFRLPNYY
+511 LDLVKNRLPNYY
-523 KLDPINDIQILAPG
+523 KLDPINDIQILAPS
-537 KKSLWGVVNI
+537 KKSLWGIVNI
-547 NNLCQNEL
+547 NDLCQKEL
-555 NKNPNSIKINNKIF
+555 NKNPNSIKINNRIF
-569 KLNDKVMQ
+569 KLGDKVMQ
-577 VRNNYDLISLDPGN
+577 VRNNYELESLNPDN
-591 FEDGVYNGD
+591 FDDGVYNGD

-608 KEREEL
+608 KNMESL

-624 SYKKEDIKDLD
+624 SYKKEDVKDLD

-658 STSYMLLNRN
+658 PASFMLLNRN

-681 ILLGEKRIL
+681 ILLGEKKIL

-718 WLRIYYFWMIICVF
+718 
-732 FARKRSGKNFSC
+732 
-744 VKIAFQSLIMLT
+744 
-756 MNLKF
+756 

>member
-45 QIIIEGELIY
+45 QIIVEGELIY
-55 HDKYGEQINVENAR
+55 HDRYGEQINVESAKL
-69 IKKPSGKKA
+69 KKPSGKKA

-92 KKTAELIYE
+92 KKTAELIYK
-101 KFGDQAI
+101 KFGDESI
-108 DIVFNN
+108 DIVFNE
-114 PSKLLS
+114 PEKLLS
-120 IQGIGNK
+120 IQGIGKK

-134 STLDAKDSREALL
+134 SSLDARDSREALL
-147 YLQGLNISFNLA
+147 YLQGLNISFNLS
-159 NKIYKSYGDNTISIV
+159 NKIYKVYGDNTISIV
-174 KTNPYKLSEDISGIG
+174 KTNPYKLYEDISGIG

-194 NIAINMQMKNDSKF
+194 NIAINMQMESDSKF

-213 LSYILKNDAEMSGSC
+213 ILYVLKNYAEMSGSC
-228 AIKKEDL
+228 SIKKEDL
-235 INKTFDLIK
+235 LDKTFDLIK

-249 INEQINEDLLK
+249 ISEQINEDFFK
-260 SKIQIMKIAEDDFVY
+260 SKIQIIKIGDDEFVY
-275 DKDIYKAEKSTA
+275 EKDIYKAEKSSA

-306 DLDAFSNE
+306 DLEAFSKE
-314 QKIAIKEAF
+314 QEIAIREAF

-362 GRAAKRMQESTEN
+362 GRAAKRMQESTDN

-387 PDSPIPEYNEENPL
+387 PESPIPEFNEENPL

-424 SLSNNTALILVGDH
+424 ALSSNTALILVGDH
-438 NQLPSVGP
+438 NQLPSVGC

-453 LDTNIKSVRLK
+453 LDTDIKSVRLK

-478 AHRINDG
+478 AHRINAG

-500 DSNTKNFEKNL
+500 DSNSQNFEKDL

-523 KLDPINDIQILAPG
+523 KLDPINDIQILAPS
-537 KKSLWGVVNI
+537 KKSLWGVSNI
-547 NNLCQNEL
+547 NDICQKEL
-555 NKNPNSIKINNKIF
+555 NKNTNSIKINNKIF

-577 VRNNYDLISLDPGN
+577 VRNNYDLVSLDSGN
-591 FEDGVYNGD
+591 FDDGVYNGD

-608 KEREEL
+608 RERESL

-658 STSYMLLNRN
+658 STAYMLLNRN

-690 KQMVRNNNESKRLTN
+690 KQMVKNNNESKRVTN

-718 WLRIYYFWMIICVF
+718 
-732 FARKRSGKNFSC
+732 
-744 VKIAFQSLIMLT
+744 
-756 MNLKF
+756 

>member
-17 NGYTVLSLETSDSP
+17 NGYTVLSLQTSDSP

-45 QIIIEGELIY
+45 QVVVEGELIY
-55 HDKYGEQINVENAR
+55 HDKYGEQINVESAR

-84 SGNIDSIG
+84 SGNIESIG

-101 KFGDQAI
+101 KFGDKSI
-108 DIVFNN
+108 DVVFNETE
-114 PSKLLS
+114 KLLS
-120 IQGIGNK
+120 IQGIGKK

-134 STLDAKDSREALL
+134 STIEARDSREALL
-147 YLQGLNISFNLA
+147 YLQGLNISFNLS
-159 NKIYKSYGDNTISIV
+159 NKIYKVYGDNTISIV

-194 NIAINMQMKNDSKF
+194 NIAMNMQMKNDSKF

-213 LSYILKNDAEMSGSC
+213 ISYILKNDAEMSGSC
-228 AIKKEDL
+228 ALKKEDL
-235 INKTFDLIK
+235 LNKTFDLIK

-260 SKIQIMKIAEDDFVY
+260 SKIQIIKIGEDEFVY
-275 DKDIYKAEKSTA
+275 DRDIYKAEKSCA

-293 QNEKYIFDIEINE
+293 QNEKYIFDVKINE
-306 DLDAFSNE
+306 DFDAFSKE
-314 QKIAIKEAF
+314 QEIAIKEAF

-346 NILDENGLK
+346 NILNENNLK

-362 GRAAKRMQESTEN
+362 GRAAKRMQESTEYV
-375 SALTIHRLIGIK
+375 AFTIHRLIGIK
-387 PDSPIPEYNEENPL
+387 PESPIPEFNEENTL
-401 ECDYVIVDEASMIDI
+401 DCDYVILDEASMIDI

-424 SLSNNTALILVGDH
+424 ALSSKTALILVGDH
-438 NQLPSVGP
+438 NQLPSVGA

-453 LDTNIKSVRLK
+453 LDTDIKAVKLK

-478 AHRINDG
+478 AHKINDG

-500 DSNTKNFEKNL
+500 NSNSKNFQNDL
-511 LDLVKFRLPNYY
+511 LDLVKNRLPNYY
-523 KLDPINDIQILAPG
+523 KLDPINDIQILAPS
-537 KKSLWGVVNI
+537 KKSLWGIVNI
-547 NNLCQNEL
+547 NDLCQKEL
-555 NKNPNSIKINNKIF
+555 NKNPNLIKINNRIF
-569 KLNDKVMQ
+569 KLGDKVMQ
-577 VRNNYDLISLDPGN
+577 VRNNYELESLNPDD
-591 FEDGVYNGD
+591 FDDGVYNGD

-608 KEREEL
+608 KNMESL

-624 SYKKEDIKDLD
+624 SYKKEDVKDLD

-658 STSYMLLNRN
+658 PASFMLLNRN

-681 ILLGEKRIL
+681 ILLGEKKIL

-718 WLRIYYFWMIICVF
+718 
-732 FARKRSGKNFSC
+732 
-744 VKIAFQSLIMLT
+744 
-756 MNLKF
+756 

>member
-17 NGYTVLSLETSDSP
+17 NGYTVLSLQTSDSP

-45 QIIIEGELIY
+45 QVVVEGELIY
-55 HDKYGEQINVENAR
+55 HDKYGEQINVESAK

-84 SGNIDSIG
+84 SGNIESIG

-101 KFGDQAI
+101 KFEDKSI
-108 DIVFNN
+108 DVVFNETE
-114 PSKLLS
+114 KLLS
-120 IQGIGNK
+120 IQGIGKK

-134 STLDAKDSREALL
+134 STIEARDSREALL

-159 NKIYKSYGDNTISIV
+159 NKIYKTYTDNTISIV

-194 NIAINMQMKNDSKF
+194 NIAMNMQMKNDSKF

-213 LSYILKNDAEMSGSC
+213 ISYILKNDAEMSGSC
-228 AIKKEDL
+228 ALKKEDL
-235 INKTFDLIK
+235 LNKTFDLIK
-244 VDKNK
+244 VDKNR

-260 SKIQIMKIAEDDFVY
+260 SKIQIIKIGEDEFVY
-275 DKDIYKAEKSTA
+275 DKDIYKAEKSCA

-293 QNEKYIFDIEINE
+293 QNEKYIFDVKINE
-306 DLDAFSNE
+306 DFDAFSKE
-314 QKIAIKEAF
+314 QEIAIKEAF

-346 NILDENGLK
+346 NILNENNLK

-375 SALTIHRLIGIK
+375 VAFTIHRLIGIK
-387 PDSPIPEYNEENPL
+387 PESPIPEFNEENTL
-401 ECDYVIVDEASMIDI
+401 DCDYVILDEASMIDI

-424 SLSNNTALILVGDH
+424 ALSSKTALILVGDH
-438 NQLPSVGP
+438 NQLPSVGA

-453 LDTNIKSVRLK
+453 LDTDIKSVKLK

-478 AHRINDG
+478 AHKINDG

-500 DSNTKNFEKNL
+500 NSNSKNFQNDL
-511 LDLVKFRLPNYY
+511 LDLVKNRLPNYY
-523 KLDPINDIQILAPG
+523 KLDPINDIQILAPS
-537 KKSLWGVVNI
+537 KKFLWGIVNI
-547 NNLCQNEL
+547 NDLCQKEL
-555 NKNPNSIKINNKIF
+555 NKNPNSIKINNRIF
-569 KLNDKVMQ
+569 KLGDKVMQ
-577 VRNNYDLISLDPGN
+577 VRNNYELESLNPDN
-591 FEDGVYNGD
+591 FDDGVYNGD

-608 KEREEL
+608 KNIESL

-624 SYKKEDIKDLD
+624 SYKKEDVKDLD

-658 STSYMLLNRN
+658 PASFMLLNRN

-681 ILLGEKRIL
+681 ILLGEKKIL

-718 WLRIYYFWMIICVF
+718 
-732 FARKRSGKNFSC
+732 
-744 VKIAFQSLIMLT
+744 
-756 MNLKF
+756 

>member
-17 NGYTVLSLETSDSP
+17 NGYTVLSLQTSDSP

-45 QIIIEGELIY
+45 QIIVEGELIY
-55 HDKYGEQINVENAR
+55 HDKYGEQINVESAR
-69 IKKPSGKKA
+69 INKPSGKKA

-84 SGNIDSIG
+84 SGNIESIG

-101 KFGDQAI
+101 KFGDKSI
-108 DIVFNN
+108 DVVFNETE
-114 PSKLLS
+114 KLLS
-120 IQGIGNK
+120 IQGIGKK

-134 STLDAKDSREALL
+134 STIDARDSREALL
-147 YLQGLNISFNLA
+147 YLQGLNISFNLS
-159 NKIYKSYGDNTISIV
+159 NKIYKAYGDNTISIV

-194 NIAINMQMKNDSKF
+194 NIAMNMQMKNDSKF

-213 LSYILKNDAEMSGSC
+213 ISYILKNDAEMSGSC
-228 AIKKEDL
+228 ALKKEDL
-235 INKTFDLIK
+235 LNKTFDLIK

-260 SKIQIMKIAEDDFVY
+260 SKIQIIKIGEDEFVY
-275 DKDIYKAEKSTA
+275 DRDIYKAEKSCA

-293 QNEKYIFDIEINE
+293 QNEKYIFDVKINE
-306 DLDAFSNE
+306 DFDAFSKE
-314 QKIAIKEAF
+314 QEIAIKEAF

-346 NILDENGLK
+346 NILNENNLK

-375 SALTIHRLIGIK
+375 VAFTIHRLIGIK
-387 PDSPIPEYNEENPL
+387 PESPIPEFNEENTL
-401 ECDYVIVDEASMIDI
+401 DCDYVILDEASMIDI

-424 SLSNNTALILVGDH
+424 ALSSKTALILVGDH
-438 NQLPSVGP
+438 NQLPSVGA

-453 LDTNIKSVRLK
+453 LDTDIKSVRLK
-464 KIFRQAKESNIVVN
+464 KIFRQAQESNIVVN
-478 AHRINDG
+478 AHKINDG

-500 DSNTKNFEKNL
+500 NSNSKNFQNDL
-511 LDLVKFRLPNYY
+511 LDLVKNRLPNYY
-523 KLDPINDIQILAPG
+523 KLDPINDIQILAPS
-537 KKSLWGVVNI
+537 KKSLWGIVNI
-547 NNLCQNEL
+547 NDLCQKEL
-555 NKNPNSIKINNKIF
+555 NKNPNSIKINNRIF
-569 KLNDKVMQ
+569 KLGDKVMQ
-577 VRNNYDLISLDPGN
+577 VRNNYELESLNPDD
-591 FEDGVYNGD
+591 FDDGVYNGD

-608 KEREEL
+608 KNMESL

-624 SYKKEDIKDLD
+624 SCKKEDVKDLD

-658 STSYMLLNRN
+658 PASFMLLNRN

-681 ILLGEKRIL
+681 ILLGEKKIL

-718 WLRIYYFWMIICVF
+718 
-732 FARKRSGKNFSC
+732 
-744 VKIAFQSLIMLT
+744 
-756 MNLKF
+756 